1 MDKEWK
7 IKIGGIQESIDNLT
21 TLKDVLSSIERKV
34 NTVNSNGGFTVSS
47 KESKK
52 AMDELAR
59 LTQKITQYDKEYQ
72 IAVEAS
78 KGVLKDKNKEVKQL
92 VELEKANIVVQ
103 EGAKSTYYE
112 KQQLLSALGMQIKS
126 MNADTDE
133 GKQKQQELISQYSA
147 LNKEL
152 KDFDASLGNHQRN
165 VGDYKNSIKEA
176 AEELRDIG
184 AEANEAQERL
194 AQMIYEGK
202 GGTKEFEELA
212 KKAGELKRA
221 DELADQAM
229 ERHISTMKGLDDVI
243 NIAQS
248 ATAAFELYTGAMSAF
263 GLESEGAT
271 EAMQKMMSAM
281 SIIQS
286 LQTLQESLT
295 GNTASATLLSKALK
309 ATGVELVQTQMSAIK
324 ATAAQEGLSTAQKAG
339 AVASKTLGLALKAI
353 PLMFIIGLVA
363 TLVTHWQDIVGWF
376 EKTFPIL
383 KSMGGAMNVLKGV
396 IVGVGKAVVQWLV
409 NPFETFAKVIKRIM
423 AGDFTG
429 AVQEAVNGVKK
440 QFTGLA
446 SAFKDGFQSQV
457 QRGMEDM
464 TRKAAT
470 EMDKT
475 LTHQKNMITKQKNA
489 DGTYRKE
496 YIEANKKM
504 FANRKKMYKKDSDEY
519 RKVLEEEAA
528 FNQQIEDAKVGAVKK
543 SSGERIKA
551 AKDVAQE
558 TEKLIKE
565 AEEEFKRYKDA
576 TYEFGVSMLEQD
588 TLELKKEERLQKRK
602 LESYSAG
609 PIERYHEELT
619 KLGATQDR
627 IYGNEFN
634 QQLGA
639 IAKTLADNI
648 KNIDK
653 TSEAWQKLEKA
664 NYEYVMDMVL
674 DYGFTIEQAE
684 EQAKKSTSD
693 MSNIWKLLFY
703 QLKDMEA
710 EERMALIESLGY
722 REQIQEETAKLSA
735 GTSEKEKA
743 EAKKRLNILKT
754 EQTNIISSWEK
765 VNSLIIK
772 AKDYANARTIE
783 NENQLVHVMKNEL
796 DDYANDVERT
806 YQGLMKRLKEVNV
819 EPVAKDNIWGKLFGA
834 VDEKKTLE
842 KYKSIK
848 ELWTSAYKEIQSVL
862 KKSETNWDAYVDY
875 VATVY
880 GEDSIQY
887 KKATQEK
894 MDALE
899 KLRKKAIEVGKVAS
913 APTSMNG
920 DLNADGTQDTP
931 SGNTTT
937 RGGSMQQ
944 GLGKFNEFFSKIN
957 DTLLAPAMDTFTM
970 FMDFAIEQTAQRLE
984 QVQELHDKALDK
996 VNESADKIKDLNESL
1011 RDSGDDNME
1020 ATKQQLADEQL
1031 LYAQRLAEERKLA
1044 DEEQAL
1050 KNKQAQQ
1057 EATARKMELR
1067 YQMVMAIA
1075 NTAQGAS
1082 KALATWGWPLGAIFA
1097 GIMTAL
1103 GAVQVALIAK
1113 QIGAIKPVKYAD
1125 GGIINGKPHSQG
1137 GVRVG
1142 NTNIEVEGGEM
1153 VISKKNTQRY
1163 KDVLYK
1169 INSNDPSVR
1178 YLQGSTRQYAD
1189 GGIMQYAETKIR
1201 KYADGGIIQ
1210 YADTKIRKY
1219 ASGGE
1224 LNFDMADESL
1234 RTQQDTSKLMAAIG
1248 SINMNPIVTVK
1259 DIWKAEDRLVK
1270 VRALSGRGK

>member
-7 IKIGGIQESIDNLT
+7 IKIGGIQESVENLT
-21 TLKDVLSSIERKV
+21 TLKEVLSSIEKKV

-92 VELEKANIVVQ
+92 IELEKANIVVQ

-112 KQQLLSALGMQIKS
+112 KQQLLSALGKQIKS

-133 GKQKQQELISQYSA
+133 EKQKQQELISQYSA

-152 KDFDASLGNHQRN
+152 KDFDASLGNHQRS

-309 ATGVELVQTQMSAIK
+309 VTGVELVQTQMSAIK

-376 EKTFPIL
+376 EKTFPVL
-383 KSMGGAMNVLKGV
+383 KSMGGAMNTLKAV
-396 IVGVGKAVVQWLV
+396 IMGVGKAVVQWLV

-504 FANRKKMYKKDSDEY
+504 FANRKKMYQKDSDEY

-528 FNQQIEDAKVGAVKK
+528 FNQQIEDAKTGAVKK
-543 SSGERIKA
+543 SSTERIKA
-551 AKDVAQE
+551 VKDVAQE
-558 TEKLIKE
+558 TKKAMQE
-565 AEEEFKRYKDA
+565 AEAELKRYNDA
-576 TYEFGVSMLEQD
+576 TYEFGVSLLEQD
-588 TLELKKEERLQKRK
+588 TLELKRKERLQKRR
-602 LESYSAG
+602 LEAYSSG
-609 PIERYHEELT
+609 PIERYREELD

-634 QQLGA
+634 KQLGDITKA
-639 IAKTLADNI
+639 LADNI
-648 KNIDK
+648 KYIDK
-653 TSEAWQKLEKA
+653 TSENWQKLEKA
-664 NYEYVMDMVL
+664 NYEYAMNMVL
-674 DYGFTIEQAE
+674 DNGFALEQAE

-693 MSNIWKLLFY
+693 MSNIWKLLFH
-703 QLKDMEA
+703 QLKDMKA
-710 EERMALIESLGY
+710 EERMLLIDSLGY
-722 REQIQEETAKLSA
+722 REQIEEETAKLA
-735 GTSEKEKA
+735 AATSEKEKA
-743 EAKKRLNILKT
+743 EAKKRINILKT

-765 VNSLIIK
+765 VNSLLIK
-772 AKDYANARTIE
+772 AQDDANAREIE
-783 NENQLVHVMKNEL
+783 NENQLVQVMKNEL

-806 YQGLMKRLKEVNV
+806 YEGLMKRLKEVNV

-834 VDEKKTLE
+834 VDEKKTFE
-842 KYKSIK
+842 KYDSIK
-848 ELWTSAYKEIQSVL
+848 EIWISAYKEIQKVL
-862 KKSETNWDAYVDY
+862 KKSETNWEAYVDF
-875 VATVY
+875 VANVY
-880 GEDSIQY
+880 GKDSIQY

-894 MDALE
+894 IGALE
-899 KLRKKAIEVGKVAS
+899 KLRKKAIEVGEVAN
-913 APTSMNG
+913 APLSMNG
-920 DLNADGTQDTP
+920 DLNADGTQDIP

-996 VNESADKIKDLNESL
+996 VNESADKIKELNENL

-1057 EATARKMELR
+1057 EAAARKMELR

-1153 VISKKNTQRY
+1153 VISKRNTERY

-1178 YLQGSTRQYAD
+1178 YLQGSTR
-1189 GGIMQYAETKIR
+1189 
-1201 KYADGGIIQ
+1201 Q

>member
-7 IKIGGIQESIDNLT
+7 IKIDGLKESASDFDK
-21 TLKDVLSSIERKV
+21 LKKSVDGSKNSLNSQ
-34 NTVNSNGGFTVSS
+34 NTTVSDYS
-47 KESKK
+47 K
-52 AMDELAR
+52 AIRA
-59 LTQKITQYDKEYQ
+59 
-72 IAVEAS
+72 A
-78 KGVLKDKNKEVKQL
+78 NKEIKAIQGEML
-92 VELEKANIVVQ
+92 NLEKYS
-103 EGAKSTYYE
+103 KSW
-112 KQQLLSALGMQIKS
+112 K
-126 MNADTDE
+126 
-133 GKQKQQELISQYSA
+133 
-147 LNKEL
+147 
-152 KDFDASLGNHQRN
+152 
-165 VGDYKNSIKEA
+165 
-176 AEELRDIG
+176 
-184 AEANEAQERL
+184 
-194 AQMIYEGK
+194 
-202 GGTKEFEELA
+202 ELA
-212 KKAGELKRA
+212 KKAGEYR
-221 DELADQAM
+221 DEINDIRDATNRYASD
-229 ERHISTMKGLDDVI
+229 TKKLDDVI
-243 NIAQS
+243 NLAQS
-248 ATAAFELYTGAMSAF
+248 ATASFTLYKGAMAAF
-263 GLESEGAT
+263 GVESENAEKALT
-271 EAMQKMMSAM
+271 ELAGAM

-286 LQTLQESLT
+286 LQTLS
-295 GNTASATLLSKALK
+295 NTLKGSTATAELFKNVMK

-376 EKTFPIL
+376 EKTFPVL
-383 KSMGGAMNVLKGV
+383 KTMGGAMNALKGV
-396 IVGVGKAVVQWLV
+396 IVGVGKAAVQWLI

-464 TRKAAT
+464 TRKAAE

-504 FANRKKMYKKDSDEY
+504 FANRKKMYQKDSDEY

-528 FNQQIEDAKVGAVKK
+528 FNQQIEDAKTGAVKK
-543 SSGERIKA
+543 SSAERIKA
-551 AKDVAQE
+551 AKAASDAEKKAAQE

-565 AEEEFKRYKDA
+565 AEEELKHYKDA
-576 TYEFGVSMLEQD
+576 SYEFEVSMLEQD
-588 TLELKKEERLQKRK
+588 TLNLKKEERLQKRK

-609 PIERYHEELT
+609 PIKRYREELE
-619 KLGATQDR
+619 KLGATQEL
-627 IYGNEFN
+627 IYSNEFN

-639 IAKTLADNI
+639 ITKALADNI

-653 TSEAWQKLEKA
+653 TSDAWQKLEKA
-664 NYEYVMDMVL
+664 NYEAVMNMVL
-674 DYGFTIEQAE
+674 DNGFTIEQAE

-703 QLKDMEA
+703 QLKDMDA
-710 EERMALIESLGY
+710 EERMVLIDLLGY
-722 REQIQEETAKLSA
+722 REQIEEETAKLSA
-735 GTSEKEKA
+735 ATSEKEKA
-743 EAKKRLNILKT
+743 EANKRLNILKT

-772 AKDYANARTIE
+772 AQDDANARAIE
-783 NENQLVHVMKNEL
+783 NENQLVQVMKNEL
-796 DDYANDVERT
+796 DDFTNDVERS
-806 YQGLMKRLKEVNV
+806 YEGLMKRLKEVNV

-834 VDEKKTLE
+834 VDEKNTLE
-842 KYKSIK
+842 KYNSIK
-848 ELWTSAYKEIQSVL
+848 ELWTSAYDEIQKVL

-875 VATVY
+875 VAKVY

-944 GLGKFNEFFSKIN
+944 GLGKFNEFFEKIN

-970 FMDFAIEQTAQRLE
+970 FMDFAIEETAQRLE

-1097 GIMTAL
+1097 GIMSAL

-1178 YLQGSTRQYAD
+1178 YLQGSTRKYED
-1189 GGIMQYAETKIR
+1189 GGV
-1201 KYADGGIIQ
+1201 IQ

-1234 RTQQDTSKLMAAIG
+1234 RKQEDTSKLMAAIG

-1270 VRALSGRGK
+1270 VRGLAGR

>member
-7 IKIGGIQESIDNLT
+7 IKIGGIQESVENLT
-21 TLKDVLSSIERKV
+21 TLKEVLSSIEKKV

-92 VELEKANIVVQ
+92 IELEKANIVVQ

-112 KQQLLSALGMQIKS
+112 KQQLLSALGKQIKS

-133 GKQKQQELISQYSA
+133 EKQKQQELISQYSA

-152 KDFDASLGNHQRN
+152 KDFDASLGNHQRS

-248 ATAAFELYTGAMSAF
+248 ATAAFELYAGAMSAF

-383 KSMGGAMNVLKGV
+383 KSMGGAMNTLKAV
-396 IVGVGKAVVQWLV
+396 IMGVGKAVVQWLV
-409 NPFETFAKVIKRIM
+409 NPFETFAKVIKKIM

-446 SAFKDGFQSQV
+446 DAFKDGFQSQV

-464 TRKAAT
+464 TRKAAS

-504 FANRKKMYKKDSDEY
+504 FANRKKMYQKDSDEY

-528 FNQQIEDAKVGAVKK
+528 FNQQIEDAKTGAVKK
-543 SSGERIKA
+543 SSSERIKA
-551 AKDVAQE
+551 VKDVAQE

-565 AEEEFKRYKDA
+565 AEAELKRYNDA
-576 TYEFGVSMLEQD
+576 AYEFGVSLLEQD
-588 TLELKKEERLQKRK
+588 NLELKRQERLQKRR
-602 LESYSAG
+602 LEAYSSG
-609 PIERYHEELT
+609 PIERYREELD
-619 KLGATQDR
+619 KLGKTQYR
-627 IYGNEFN
+627 IYSNEFSK
-634 QQLGA
+634 QLGA
-639 IAKTLADNI
+639 ITKALADNI
-648 KNIDK
+648 KYIDK
-653 TSEAWQKLEKA
+653 TSENWQKLEKA
-664 NYEYVMDMVL
+664 NYEYAKNIVL
-674 DYGFTIEQAE
+674 DNGLTLKEAE

-703 QLKDMEA
+703 QLKDMKA
-710 EERMALIESLGY
+710 EERMLLIDSLGY
-722 REQIQEETAKLSA
+722 REQIEEETAKLA
-735 GTSEKEKA
+735 AATSDREKA
-743 EAKKRLNILKT
+743 EANKRLNILKT

-765 VNSLIIK
+765 VNSLLIK
-772 AKDYANARTIE
+772 AQDEGNARAIE
-783 NENQLVHVMKNEL
+783 NENQLVQVMKNEL

-806 YQGLMKRLKEVNV
+806 YEGLMKRLKEVNV

-834 VDEKKTLE
+834 VDEKETFE
-842 KYKSIK
+842 KYDSIK
-848 ELWTSAYKEIQSVL
+848 EIWISAYDEIQKVL
-862 KKSETNWDAYVDY
+862 KKSETNWDAYVDF
-875 VATVY
+875 VAYVY

-894 MDALE
+894 IDALE
-899 KLRKKAIEVGKVAS
+899 KLRKKAMEVGKVAN
-913 APTSMNG
+913 APMSMNG
-920 DLNADGTQDTP
+920 DLNADGTQDIP

-937 RGGSMQQ
+937 RGGLMQQ

-1044 DEEQAL
+1044 DEETAL

-1057 EATARKMELR
+1057 EAAARKMELR

-1153 VISKKNTQRY
+1153 VISKKNTERY

-1178 YLQGSTRQYAD
+1178 YLQGSTR
-1189 GGIMQYAETKIR
+1189 
-1201 KYADGGIIQ
+1201 Q

-1248 SINMNPIVTVK
+1248 SINMTPIVTVK

>member
-7 IKIGGIQESIDNLT
+7 IKIGGIQESVENLT
-21 TLKDVLSSIERKV
+21 TLKEVLSSIERKV

-78 KGVLKDKNKEVKQL
+78 KGVLKDKNNEVKQL
-92 VELEKANIVVQ
+92 IELEKANIVVQ

-112 KQQLLSALGMQIKS
+112 KQQLLSALGKQIKS

-133 GKQKQQELISQYSA
+133 EKRKQQELIAQYSA

-383 KSMGGAMNVLKGV
+383 KSMGGAMNALKGV
-396 IVGVGKAVVQWLV
+396 LVGVGKAAVQWLI

-423 AGDFTG
+423 AGDFAG

-464 TRKAAT
+464 TRKASE

-528 FNQQIEDAKVGAVKK
+528 FNQQIEDSKEAAVKK
-543 SSGERIKA
+543 GSAERIKSLKEVSDA
-551 AKDVAQE
+551 SKKVAQE
-558 TEKLIKE
+558 TENAIKE
-565 AEEEFKRYKDA
+565 AEEEWKNYTDA
-576 TYEFGVSMLEQD
+576 RNEYTKTLFDEQIVI
-588 TLELKKEERLQKRK
+588 LKFEERLQKRR
-602 LESYSAG
+602 LESYSSG
-609 PIERYHEELT
+609 PIERYIQELQ
-619 KLGATQDR
+619 KLNDIQ
-627 IYGNEFN
+627 N
-634 QQLGA
+634 QIEGYER
-639 IAKTLADNI
+639 AKQIDEISTALVNNI
-648 KNIDK
+648 KNLDK
-653 TSEAWQKLEKA
+653 DSESWKRFEKA
-664 NYEYVMDMVL
+664 QYEAIKKNALEAGKSLEEAENYAEISSANLTNVWSQMFDQMLQMSDEERLAVL
-674 DYGFTIEQAE
+674 D
-684 EQAKKSTSD
+684 
-693 MSNIWKLLFY
+693 
-703 QLKDMEA
+703 
-710 EERMALIESLGY
+710 SLGY
-722 REQIQEETAKLSA
+722 NEKIQKELVNLSKA
-735 GTSEKEKA
+735 RTEKEKA
-743 EAKKRLNILKT
+743 EVKKRINILKT
-754 EQTNIISSWEK
+754 EQTKILNSWQRI
-765 VNSLIIK
+765 NSMIIK
-772 AKDYANARTIE
+772 STDDANAQVIE
-783 NENQLVHVMKNEL
+783 SQNTSLEVMKNEL
-796 DDYANDVERT
+796 NDYANDAERS
-806 YQGLMKRLKEVNV
+806 YKLLMNRIKDIDV
-819 EPVAKDNIWGKLFGA
+819 EPVVKDNIWGKLFGV
-834 VDEKKTLE
+834 VDETGTLE
-842 KYKSIK
+842 KYERIK
-848 ELWTSAYKEIQSVL
+848 KMWIRAYDEIQNAL
-862 KKSETNWDAYVDY
+862 KNAEVKWDAYLSS
-875 VATVY
+875 VADIY
-880 GEDSIQY
+880 GKDSIQY
-887 KKATQEK
+887 KKAIQEK

-899 KLRKKAIEVGKVAS
+899 NLRKKALEVGKVAN
-913 APTSMNG
+913 APTTLDG
-920 DLNADGTQDTP
+920 DLNGDGKSDTP
-931 SGNTTT
+931 SGGTTSY
-937 RGGSMQQ
+937 GGSMQQ
-944 GLGKFNEFFSKIN
+944 GLGKFNEFFGKIN

-970 FMDFAIEQTAQRLE
+970 FMDFAIEQTAQKLE

-1057 EATARKMELR
+1057 EAAARKMELR
-1067 YQMVMAIA
+1067 YQMMMTIA

-1189 GGIMQYAETKIR
+1189 
-1201 KYADGGIIQ
+1201 
-1210 YADTKIRKY
+1210 TKIRKY

>member
-7 IKIGGIQESIDNLT
+7 IKIGGIQESVENLT
-21 TLKDVLSSIERKV
+21 TLKEVLSSIEKKV

-92 VELEKANIVVQ
+92 IELEKANIVVQ

-112 KQQLLSALGMQIKS
+112 KQQLLSALGKQIKS

-133 GKQKQQELISQYSA
+133 EKQKQQELISQYSA

-152 KDFDASLGNHQRN
+152 KDFDASLGNHQRS

-309 ATGVELVQTQMSAIK
+309 VTGVELVQTQMSAIK

-376 EKTFPIL
+376 EKTFPVL
-383 KSMGGAMNVLKGV
+383 KTMGGAMNALKGV

-504 FANRKKMYKKDSDEY
+504 FANRKKMYQKDSDEY

-528 FNQQIEDAKVGAVKK
+528 FNQQIEDAKTGAVKK
-543 SSGERIKA
+543 SSTERIKA
-551 AKDVAQE
+551 VKDVAQE
-558 TEKLIKE
+558 TKKAMQE
-565 AEEEFKRYKDA
+565 AEAELKRYNDA
-576 TYEFGVSMLEQD
+576 TYEFGVSLLEQD
-588 TLELKKEERLQKRK
+588 TLELKSQERLQKRR
-602 LESYSAG
+602 LEAYSSG
-609 PIERYHEELT
+609 PIERYREELD

-634 QQLGA
+634 KQLGDITKA
-639 IAKTLADNI
+639 LADNI
-648 KNIDK
+648 KYIDK
-653 TSEAWQKLEKA
+653 TSENWQKLEKA
-664 NYEYVMDMVL
+664 NYEYAMNMVL
-674 DYGFTIEQAE
+674 DNGFALEQAE

-693 MSNIWKLLFY
+693 MSNIWKLLFH
-703 QLKDMEA
+703 QLKDMKA
-710 EERMALIESLGY
+710 EERMLLIDSLGY
-722 REQIQEETAKLSA
+722 REQIEEETAKLA
-735 GTSEKEKA
+735 AATSEKEKA
-743 EAKKRLNILKT
+743 EAKKRINILKT

-765 VNSLIIK
+765 VNSLLIK
-772 AKDYANARTIE
+772 AQDDANAREIE
-783 NENQLVHVMKNEL
+783 NENQLVQVMKNEL

-806 YQGLMKRLKEVNV
+806 YEGLMKRLKEVNV

-834 VDEKKTLE
+834 VDEKKTFE
-842 KYKSIK
+842 KYDSIK
-848 ELWTSAYKEIQSVL
+848 EIWISAYKEIQKVL
-862 KKSETNWDAYVDY
+862 KKSETNWEAYVDF
-875 VATVY
+875 VANVY
-880 GEDSIQY
+880 GKDSIQY

-894 MDALE
+894 IGALE
-899 KLRKKAIEVGKVAS
+899 KLRKKAIEVGEVAN
-913 APTSMNG
+913 APLSMNG
-920 DLNADGTQDTP
+920 DLNADGTQDIP

-996 VNESADKIKDLNESL
+996 VNESADKIKELNENL

-1057 EATARKMELR
+1057 EAAARKMELR

-1153 VISKKNTQRY
+1153 VISKRNTERY

-1178 YLQGSTRQYAD
+1178 YLQGSTR
-1189 GGIMQYAETKIR
+1189 
-1201 KYADGGIIQ
+1201 Q

>member
-7 IKIGGIQESIDNLT
+7 IKIDGL
-21 TLKDVLSSIERKV
+21 
-34 NTVNSNGGFTVSS
+34 
-47 KESKK
+47 KES
-52 AMDELAR
+52 A
-59 LTQKITQYDKEYQ
+59 
-72 IAVEAS
+72 
-78 KGVLKDKNKEVKQL
+78 
-92 VELEKANIVVQ
+92 
-103 EGAKSTYYE
+103 
-112 KQQLLSALGMQIKS
+112 
-126 MNADTDE
+126 
-133 GKQKQQELISQYSA
+133 
-147 LNKEL
+147 
-152 KDFDASLGNHQRN
+152 KDFDKLKKS
-165 VGDYKNSIKEA
+165 VDDSKNSLDDQNTTVSDYSKAIRNASKEIRTIQG
-176 AEELRDIG
+176 EMLNLE
-184 AEANEAQERL
+184 
-194 AQMIYEGK
+194 K
-202 GGTKEFEELA
+202 GSKAWTELA
-212 KKAGELKRA
+212 KKSGDYKDRIDDIREATRRYASDTK
-221 DELADQAM
+221 
-229 ERHISTMKGLDDVI
+229 TLDDVI
-243 NIAQS
+243 NLAQS
-248 ATAAFELYTGAMSAF
+248 ATASFTLYKGAMAAFGVESENAEKALTQLAGAMSV
-263 GLESEGAT
+263 
-271 EAMQKMMSAM
+271 
-281 SIIQS
+281 IQS
-286 LQTLQESLT
+286 LQTLS
-295 GNTASATLLSKALK
+295 NTLKGSTATAELFKNVMK

-383 KSMGGAMNVLKGV
+383 KTMGGAMNALKGV
-396 IVGVGKAVVQWLV
+396 IVGVGKAAVQWLI

-446 SAFKDGFQSQV
+446 SAFKNGFQSQV

-464 TRKAAT
+464 TRKAAE

-489 DGTYRKE
+489 DGTYRKD

-504 FANRKKMYKKDSDEY
+504 FANRKKMYQKDSDEY

-528 FNQQIEDAKVGAVKK
+528 FNQQIEDAKTGAVKK
-543 SSGERIKA
+543 SSSERIKA

-565 AEEEFKRYKDA
+565 AEAELKRYNDV
-576 TYEFGVSMLEQD
+576 TYEFGVNMLNEQA
-588 TLELKKEERLQKRK
+588 LELKKRERLQKRK

-609 PIERYHEELT
+609 PIERYLEESKELYKIQSEIDNIEST
-619 KLGATQDR
+619 KEID
-627 IYGNEFN
+627 
-634 QQLGA
+634 A
-639 IAKTLADNI
+639 ISKALADNI
-648 KNIDK
+648 KNLDK
-653 TSEAWQKLEKA
+653 TSEAWQRFEKAQYEAIKKSSLEAGNSLEKA
-664 NYEYVMDMVL
+664 E
-674 DYGFTIEQAE
+674 EHAE
-684 EQAKKSTSD
+684 ISASD
-693 MSNIWKLLFY
+693 MSNIWSRMFDEM
-703 QLKDMEA
+703 KDMKD
-710 EERMALIESLGY
+710 EEKILLLDSLGY
-722 REQIQEETAKLSA
+722 NEQIQEEIKKLSA
-735 GTSEKEKA
+735 ATSEKEKA

-754 EQTNIISSWEK
+754 EQANIINSWQK
-765 VNSLIIK
+765 VNNIILK
-772 AKDYANARTIE
+772 AKDDYNAKTIE
-783 NENQLVHVMKNEL
+783 SQNQTLAVMKNEL
-796 DDYANDVERT
+796 DDYANDVERS
-806 YQGLMKRLKEVNV
+806 YEGLMNRLKEVNV
-819 EPVAKDNIWGKLFGA
+819 EPIAKDNIWGKLFGA
-834 VDEKKTLE
+834 VDEKETFE
-842 KYKSIK
+842 KYDSIK
-848 ELWTSAYKEIQSVL
+848 EMWISAYDEIQKVL
-862 KKSETNWDAYVDY
+862 KKSETNWDAYVY
-875 VATVY
+875 FVAKVY

-899 KLRKKAIEVGKVAS
+899 KLRKKAIEVGKVAN
-913 APTSMNG
+913 APMSMNG
-920 DLNADGTQDTP
+920 DLNADGTQDIP

-944 GLGKFNEFFSKIN
+944 GLGKFNEFFEKIN

-1189 GGIMQYAETKIR
+1189 AKIR
-1201 KYADGGIIQ
+1201 KYAN
-1210 YADTKIRKY
+1210 
-1219 ASGGE
+1219 GGE

-1234 RTQQDTSKLMAAIG
+1234 RTQKDTSKLMAAIG

>member
-78 KGVLKDKNKEVKQL
+78 KGVLKDKNNEVKQV
-92 VELEKANIVVQ
+92 VELEKANIIVQ

-112 KQQLLSALGMQIKS
+112 KQQLLSALGKQIKS

-133 GKQKQQELISQYSA
+133 EKQKQQELISEYSA

-152 KDFDASLGNHQRN
+152 KDFDASLGNHQRS

-248 ATAAFELYTGAMSAF
+248 ATAAFELYSGAMSAF

-324 ATAAQEGLSTAQKAG
+324 ATAAQEGLSTTQKAG

-376 EKTFPIL
+376 EKTFPVL
-383 KSMGGAMNVLKGV
+383 KNLGGAMNALKGV
-396 IVGVGKAVVQWLV
+396 LVGVGKAALQWLI
-409 NPFETFAKVIKRIM
+409 NPFETFAKVIKKIM
-423 AGDFTG
+423 AGDFAG

-446 SAFKDGFQSQV
+446 TAFKDGFQSQV

-496 YIEANKKM
+496 YIDANKKM
-504 FANRKKMYKKDSDEY
+504 FANRKKMYQKDSEEY

-528 FNQQIEDAKVGAVKK
+528 FNQQIEDAKTGAVKK
-543 SSGERIKA
+543 SSSERIKA

-565 AEEEFKRYKDA
+565 AEEELKRYNDI
-576 TYEFGVSMLEQD
+576 TYEFGISMLNEQA
-588 TLELKKEERLQKRK
+588 LVLKQKERLQKRK

-609 PIERYHEELT
+609 PIERYIEELQKLAEIQQGIGNIEST
-619 KLGATQDR
+619 KEID
-627 IYGNEFN
+627 
-634 QQLGA
+634 A
-639 IAKTLADNI
+639 ISKALADNI
-648 KNIDK
+648 KNLDK
-653 TSEAWQKLEKA
+653 TSEAWQRFEKA
-664 NYEYVMDMVL
+664 QYEAIKKSSLEAGNSIEKAEADAEISASDMV
-674 DYGFTIEQAE
+674 
-684 EQAKKSTSD
+684 
-693 MSNIWKLLFY
+693 NIWSRMLGEM
-703 QLKDMEA
+703 KDMND
-710 EERMALIESLGY
+710 EEKILLLDSLGY
-722 REQIQEETAKLSA
+722 NEQIKEEIAKLSTA
-735 GTSEKEKA
+735 TSENEKA

-754 EQTNIISSWEK
+754 EQANIINSWQK
-765 VNSLIIK
+765 VNNLILQ
-772 AKDYANARTIE
+772 AQDDTNAYGIE
-783 NENQLVHVMKNEL
+783 GQNKILAVMKNEL
-796 DDYANDVERT
+796 DDFANDAERS
-806 YQGLMKRLKEVNV
+806 YEMLMKRLKEVNV
-819 EPVAKDNIWGKLFGA
+819 EPIAKDNIWGKLFGA
-834 VDEKKTLE
+834 VDEKETLE
-842 KYKSIK
+842 KYERIK
-848 ELWTSAYKEIQSVL
+848 KMWSRAYDEIQNAL
-862 KKSETNWDAYVDY
+862 QKSEHNWEIYVGY
-875 VATVY
+875 VANVY

-887 KKATQEK
+887 KKAVQEK

-920 DLNADGTQDTP
+920 DLNADGTPDTP

-1044 DEEQAL
+1044 DEETAL

-1067 YQMVMAIA
+1067 FQMMMAIA

-1178 YLQGSTRQYAD
+1178 YLQGSTRQYSE
-1189 GGIMQYAETKIR
+1189 GGVM
-1201 KYADGGIIQ
+1201 Q

>member
-7 IKIGGIQESIDNLT
+7 IKIGGIQESVENLT
-21 TLKDVLSSIERKV
+21 TLKEVLSSIEKKV

-92 VELEKANIVVQ
+92 IELEKANIVVQ

-112 KQQLLSALGMQIKS
+112 KQQLLSALGKQIKS

-133 GKQKQQELISQYSA
+133 EKQKQQELISQYSA

-152 KDFDASLGNHQRN
+152 KDFDASLGNHQRS

-248 ATAAFELYTGAMSAF
+248 ATAAFELYAGAMSAF

-376 EKTFPIL
+376 EKTFPVL
-383 KSMGGAMNVLKGV
+383 KRMGGAMNTLKAV
-396 IVGVGKAVVQWLV
+396 IMGVGKAVVQWLV

-464 TRKAAT
+464 TRKAAN

-504 FANRKKMYKKDSDEY
+504 FANRKKMYQKDSDEY

-528 FNQQIEDAKVGAVKK
+528 FNQQIEDAKTGAVKK
-543 SSGERIKA
+543 SSSERIKA
-551 AKDVAQE
+551 VKDVAQE

-565 AEEEFKRYKDA
+565 AEAELKRYNDA
-576 TYEFGVSMLEQD
+576 AYEFGVSLLEQD
-588 TLELKKEERLQKRK
+588 NLELKRQERLQKRR
-602 LESYSAG
+602 LEAYSSG
-609 PIERYHEELT
+609 PIERYREELD
-619 KLGATQDR
+619 KLGKTQYR
-627 IYGNEFN
+627 IYSNEFSK
-634 QQLGA
+634 QLGA
-639 IAKTLADNI
+639 ITKALADNI
-648 KNIDK
+648 KYIDK
-653 TSEAWQKLEKA
+653 TSENWQKLEKA
-664 NYEYVMDMVL
+664 NYEYAKNIVL
-674 DYGFTIEQAE
+674 DNGLTLKEAE

-703 QLKDMEA
+703 QLKDMKA
-710 EERMALIESLGY
+710 EERMLLIDSLGY
-722 REQIQEETAKLSA
+722 REQIEEETAKLA
-735 GTSEKEKA
+735 AATSDREKA
-743 EAKKRLNILKT
+743 EANKRLNILKT

-765 VNSLIIK
+765 VNSLLIK
-772 AKDYANARTIE
+772 AQDEGNARAIE
-783 NENQLVHVMKNEL
+783 NENQLVQVMKNEL

-806 YQGLMKRLKEVNV
+806 YEGLMKRLKEVNV

-834 VDEKKTLE
+834 VDEKETFE
-842 KYKSIK
+842 KYDSIK
-848 ELWTSAYKEIQSVL
+848 EIWISAYDEIQKVL
-862 KKSETNWDAYVDY
+862 KKSETNWDAYVDF
-875 VATVY
+875 VAYVY

-894 MDALE
+894 IDALE
-899 KLRKKAIEVGKVAS
+899 KLRKKAMEVGKVAN
-913 APTSMNG
+913 APMSMNG
-920 DLNADGTQDTP
+920 DLNADGTQDIP

-937 RGGSMQQ
+937 RGGLMQQ

-1044 DEEQAL
+1044 DEETAL

-1057 EATARKMELR
+1057 EAAARKMELR
-1067 YQMVMAIA
+1067 FQMMMTIA

-1082 KALATWGWPLGAIFA
+1082 KALAMWGWPLGAIFA

-1163 KDVLYK
+1163 RDVLYK

-1189 GGIMQYAETKIR
+1189 TKIR
-1201 KYADGGIIQ
+1201 KYAN
-1210 YADTKIRKY
+1210 
-1219 ASGGE
+1219 GGE

>member
-7 IKIGGIQESIDNLT
+7 IKIGGIQESVDNLT
-21 TLKDVLSSIERKV
+21 TLKEVLSSIERKV

-78 KGVLKDKNKEVKQL
+78 KGVLKDKNNEVKQL
-92 VELEKANIVVQ
+92 IELEKANIVVQ

-112 KQQLLSALGMQIKS
+112 KQQLLSALGKQIKS

-133 GKQKQQELISQYSA
+133 EKQKQQELISQYSA

-286 LQTLQESLT
+286 LQTLQETLT
-295 GNTASATLLSKALK
+295 GNTASATLFSKALK

-383 KSMGGAMNVLKGV
+383 KRMGGAMNVLKGV

-440 QFTGLA
+440 QFTGLGD
-446 SAFKDGFQSQV
+446 AFKKGFQSQV

-464 TRKAAT
+464 TRKASE

-543 SSGERIKA
+543 SSTERINAVKN
-551 AKDVAQE
+551 VAQE

-565 AEEEFKRYKDA
+565 AEAELKRYKDA
-576 TYEFGVSMLEQD
+576 TYEFGVSLLEQD
-588 TLELKKEERLQKRK
+588 TLELKRQERLQKRR
-602 LESYSAG
+602 LEAYSSG
-609 PIERYHEELT
+609 PIERYREELD
-619 KLGATQDR
+619 KLGKTQER

-639 IAKTLADNI
+639 ITKALADNI
-648 KNIDK
+648 KYIDK
-653 TSEAWQKLEKA
+653 TSENWQKLEKA
-664 NYEYVMDMVL
+664 NYEYVKNIVL
-674 DYGFTIEQAE
+674 DDGLTLEQAE

-693 MSNIWKLLFY
+693 MSNIWKLLFH
-703 QLKDMEA
+703 QLKGMKA
-710 EERMALIESLGY
+710 EERMLLIDSLGY
-722 REQIQEETAKLSA
+722 REQIEEETAKLA
-735 GTSEKEKA
+735 AATSEKEKA

-765 VNSLIIK
+765 VNSLLIK
-772 AKDYANARTIE
+772 AQDYANARAIE
-783 NENQLVHVMKNEL
+783 NENQLIQVMKNEL
-796 DDYANDVERT
+796 DDYANDIERT

-834 VDEKKTLE
+834 VDEKKTFE
-842 KYKSIK
+842 KYDSIK
-848 ELWTSAYKEIQSVL
+848 EIWISTYKEIQKVL

-880 GEDSIQY
+880 GKDSIQY

-894 MDALE
+894 IGALE
-899 KLRKKAIEVGKVAS
+899 KLRKKAIEVGKVAN
-913 APTSMNG
+913 APMSMNG
-920 DLNADGTQDTP
+920 DMNADGTQDIP

-944 GLGKFNEFFSKIN
+944 GLGKVNEFFSKIN

-1057 EATARKMELR
+1057 EAAARKMELK

-1189 GGIMQYAETKIR
+1189 
-1201 KYADGGIIQ
+1201 
-1210 YADTKIRKY
+1210 TKIRKY

>member
-7 IKIGGIQESIDNLT
+7 IKIDGL
-21 TLKDVLSSIERKV
+21 
-34 NTVNSNGGFTVSS
+34 
-47 KESKK
+47 KES
-52 AMDELAR
+52 A
-59 LTQKITQYDKEYQ
+59 
-72 IAVEAS
+72 
-78 KGVLKDKNKEVKQL
+78 
-92 VELEKANIVVQ
+92 
-103 EGAKSTYYE
+103 
-112 KQQLLSALGMQIKS
+112 
-126 MNADTDE
+126 
-133 GKQKQQELISQYSA
+133 
-147 LNKEL
+147 
-152 KDFDASLGNHQRN
+152 KDFDKLKKS
-165 VGDYKNSIKEA
+165 VDDSKNSLDDQNTTVADYSKAIRNASKEIRTIQG
-176 AEELRDIG
+176 EMLNLE
-184 AEANEAQERL
+184 
-194 AQMIYEGK
+194 K
-202 GGTKEFEELA
+202 GSKAWTELA
-212 KKAGELKRA
+212 KKSGDYKDRIDDIREATRRYASDTK
-221 DELADQAM
+221 
-229 ERHISTMKGLDDVI
+229 TLDDVI
-243 NIAQS
+243 NLAQS
-248 ATAAFELYTGAMSAF
+248 ATASFTLYKGAMAAF
-263 GLESEGAT
+263 GVESENAEKALTQLAG
-271 EAMQKMMSAM
+271 AM

-286 LQTLQESLT
+286 LQTLS
-295 GNTASATLLSKALK
+295 NTLKGSTATAELFKNVMK

-383 KSMGGAMNVLKGV
+383 KTMGGAMNALKGV
-396 IVGVGKAVVQWLV
+396 IVGVGKAAVQWLI

-464 TRKAAT
+464 TRKAAE

-496 YIEANKKM
+496 YIDANKKM
-504 FANRKKMYKKDSDEY
+504 FANRKKMYQKDSDEY

-528 FNQQIEDAKVGAVKK
+528 FNQQIEDAKTGAVKK
-543 SSGERIKA
+543 SSSERIKA
-551 AKDVAQE
+551 AKEASDAAKKAAQE
-558 TEKLIKE
+558 TEKAVKE
-565 AEEEFKRYKDA
+565 AEDELKRYNDA
-576 TYEFGVSMLEQD
+576 SYEFGVSMLEQD
-588 TLELKKEERLQKRK
+588 TLELKRQERLQKRR
-602 LESYSAG
+602 LEAYSAG
-609 PIERYHEELT
+609 PIERYNEEVQKLYKIQSDIDNLEST
-619 KLGATQDR
+619 KEID
-627 IYGNEFN
+627 
-634 QQLGA
+634 A
-639 IAKTLADNI
+639 ISKALADNV
-648 KNIDK
+648 KNLDK
-653 TSEAWQKLEKA
+653 TSEAWQRFEKA
-664 NYEYVMDMVL
+664 QYEAIKKQHLEAGKSIEEAEVYAEISASDMVNIWSRMF
-674 DYGFTIEQAE
+674 GEM
-684 EQAKKSTSD
+684 KD
-693 MSNIWKLLFY
+693 MSDQEKYALLD
-703 QLKDMEA
+703 L
-710 EERMALIESLGY
+710 LGY
-722 REQIQEETAKLSA
+722 KEQIQEETVKLSVA
-735 GTSEKEKA
+735 TSEKEAA
-743 EAKKRLNILKT
+743 EARKRLNILKT
-754 EQTNIISSWEK
+754 EQANIYNSWQKVNNIILQAQDDY
-765 VNSLIIK
+765 N
-772 AKDYANARTIE
+772 AKTIE
-783 NENQLVHVMKNEL
+783 AQNQILAVMKNEL
-796 DDYANDVERT
+796 DDFANDAERS
-806 YQGLMKRLKEVNV
+806 YQLLMNRLKEVNV

-834 VDEKKTLE
+834 VDEKETLE
-842 KYKSIK
+842 KYERIK
-848 ELWTSAYKEIQSVL
+848 KMWSRAYDEIQNALS
-862 KKSETNWDAYVDY
+862 KSEHNWEIYVGY
-875 VATVY
+875 VAHVY

-944 GLGKFNEFFSKIN
+944 GLGKFNEFFEKIN

-1178 YLQGSTRQYAD
+1178 YLQGSTRQYSD
-1189 GGIMQYAETKIR
+1189 TNIK

-1210 YADTKIRKY
+1210 YADTNIRKYADTNIIQYSDTNIRKYSDTNIIQYADTNIRKYADGGIIQFADAKIRKY
-1219 ASGGE
+1219 ANGGE

>member
-7 IKIGGIQESIDNLT
+7 IKIDGLKESASDFDK
-21 TLKDVLSSIERKV
+21 LKKSVDGSKNSLNDQ
-34 NTVNSNGGFTVSS
+34 NTTVSDYSKAIRTAS
-47 KESKK
+47 KEIRTIQGE
-52 AMDELAR
+52 ML
-59 LTQKITQYDKEYQ
+59 
-72 IAVEAS
+72 
-78 KGVLKDKNKEVKQL
+78 N
-92 VELEKANIVVQ
+92 LEK
-103 EGAKSTYYE
+103 
-112 KQQLLSALGMQIKS
+112 
-126 MNADTDE
+126 
-133 GKQKQQELISQYSA
+133 YSKA
-147 LNKEL
+147 W
-152 KDFDASLGNHQRN
+152 
-165 VGDYKNSIKEA
+165 
-176 AEELRDIG
+176 
-184 AEANEAQERL
+184 
-194 AQMIYEGK
+194 M
-202 GGTKEFEELA
+202 ELA
-212 KKAGELKRA
+212 KKSGEYRDEINDIRDATNRYASDTKR
-221 DELADQAM
+221 
-229 ERHISTMKGLDDVI
+229 LDDVI
-243 NIAQS
+243 NLAQS
-248 ATAAFELYTGAMSAF
+248 ATASFTLFKGAMAAF
-263 GLESEGAT
+263 GLESENADKALT
-271 EAMQKMMSAM
+271 ELAGAM
-281 SIIQS
+281 SIIES
-286 LQTLQESLT
+286 LQTLS
-295 GNTASATLLSKALK
+295 NTLKGSTATAELFKNVMK

-376 EKTFPIL
+376 EKTFPVL
-383 KSMGGAMNVLKGV
+383 KTMGGAMNALKGV

-423 AGDFTG
+423 AGDFSG

-446 SAFKDGFQSQV
+446 SAFKEGFQSQV

-464 TRKAAT
+464 TRKAAS

-504 FANRKKMYKKDSDEY
+504 FANRKKMYQKDSDEY

-528 FNQQIEDAKVGAVKK
+528 FNQQIEDAKTGAVKK
-543 SSGERIKA
+543 SSSERIKA
-551 AKDVAQE
+551 VKDVAQE
-558 TEKLIKE
+558 TEKLIKDAE
-565 AEEEFKRYKDA
+565 AELKRYNDA
-576 TYEFGVSMLEQD
+576 SYEYTSNRLDEEVLR
-588 TLELKKEERLQKRK
+588 LKKEERLQKRK
-602 LESYSAG
+602 LESYSSG
-609 PIERYHEELT
+609 PIERYLEETEKLAEIQDEINNIERTKEIDDISRALT
-619 KLGATQDR
+619 
-627 IYGNEFN
+627 
-634 QQLGA
+634 
-639 IAKTLADNI
+639 DNL
-648 KNIDK
+648 KNLNK
-653 TSEAWQKLEKA
+653 ASEAWQRLEKEVYEDSKNYNLENGYALEKA
-664 NYEYVMDMVL
+664 EK
-674 DYGFTIEQAE
+674 E
-684 EQAKKSTSD
+684 AKETASD
-693 MSNIWKLLFY
+693 MIEIWKHMY
-703 QLKDMEA
+703 LKLITMSD
-710 EERMALIESLGY
+710 EERDALFDSLGY
-722 REQIQEETAKLSA
+722 KKQIEEETAKLSA
-735 GTSEKEKA
+735 ATSEKEKA
-743 EAKKRLNILKT
+743 EAKKRINILKT
-754 EQTNIISSWEK
+754 EQANIINSWQK
-765 VNSLIIK
+765 VFNLLMK
-772 AKDYANARTIE
+772 AEDDKNAYGIE
-783 NENQLVHVMKNEL
+783 SQNQNMAVMKNEL
-796 DDYANDVERT
+796 DDFTNDVERS
-806 YQGLMKRLKEVNV
+806 YEGLMKRLKEVNV

-848 ELWTSAYKEIQSVL
+848 ELWTSAYNEIQSVL
-862 KKSETNWDAYVDY
+862 KKSEHNWEIYVGY

-920 DLNADGTQDTP
+920 DLNADGTSDTP

-970 FMDFAIEQTAQRLE
+970 FMDFAIEETAQRLE

-996 VNESADKIKDLNESL
+996 VNESSDKIKELNENL

-1057 EATARKMELR
+1057 EAAARKMELR

-1189 GGIMQYAETKIR
+1189 
-1201 KYADGGIIQ
+1201 
-1210 YADTKIRKY
+1210 TKIRKY

>member
-7 IKIGGIQESIDNLT
+7 IKIGGIQESVENLT
-21 TLKDVLSSIERKV
+21 TLKEVLSSIEKKV

-78 KGVLKDKNKEVKQL
+78 KGVLKDKNNEVKQL
-92 VELEKANIVVQ
+92 IELEKANIVVQ

-112 KQQLLSALGMQIKS
+112 KQQLLSALGKQIKS

-133 GKQKQQELISQYSA
+133 EKQKQQELISQYSA

-152 KDFDASLGNHQRN
+152 KDFDASLGNHQRS

-248 ATAAFELYTGAMSAF
+248 ATAAFELYSGAMSAF

-339 AVASKTLGLALKAI
+339 AVAAKTLGLALKAI

-376 EKTFPIL
+376 EKTFPVL
-383 KSMGGAMNVLKGV
+383 KRMGGAMNTLKAV
-396 IVGVGKAVVQWLV
+396 IMGVGKAVVQWLV

-464 TRKAAT
+464 TRKAAN

-504 FANRKKMYKKDSDEY
+504 FANRKKMYQKDSDEY

-528 FNQQIEDAKVGAVKK
+528 FNQQIEDAKTGAVKK
-543 SSGERIKA
+543 SSTERIKA
-551 AKDVAQE
+551 TRDVAQE
-558 TEKLIKE
+558 TKKAMQE
-565 AEEEFKRYKDA
+565 AEAELKRYYDA
-576 TYEFGVSMLEQD
+576 SSEFGINMLNE
-588 TLELKKEERLQKRK
+588 EIIRLKEEERLQKRK

-609 PIERYHEELT
+609 PIQRYREELQ
-619 KLGATQDR
+619 KLLETQIE
-627 IYGNEFN
+627 IYNIEAN
-634 QQLGA
+634 KEIDA
-639 IAKTLADNI
+639 ISRALVDNI
-648 KNIDK
+648 KNLDK
-653 TSEAWQKLEKA
+653 ASEAWQKFEKEVYEAAMNRALQYGKSLE
-664 NYEYVMDMVL
+664 D
-674 DYGFTIEQAE
+674 AE
-684 EQAKKSTSD
+684 TYAKEAALD
-693 MSNIWKLLFY
+693 MSNIWGLMFGKM
-703 QLKDMEA
+703 KDMSDQ
-710 EERMALIESLGY
+710 ERIALLESLGY
-722 REQIQEETAKLSA
+722 KKQIKEETDKLSA
-735 GTSEKEKA
+735 ATSEKEKA
-743 EAKKRLNILKT
+743 EAKKRINILKT
-754 EQTNIISSWEK
+754 EQANIINSWQK
-765 VNSLIIK
+765 VNNLYIK
-772 AKDYANARTIE
+772 AEDDKNAKVIE
-783 NENQLVHVMKNEL
+783 LQSQLIQVRKNEL
-796 DDYANDVERT
+796 DDFANDVERS
-806 YQGLMKRLKEVNV
+806 YEGLMKRLKKVNA

-842 KYKSIK
+842 KYNSIK
-848 ELWTSAYKEIQSVL
+848 ELWTSAYKEIQKVL
-862 KKSETNWDAYVDY
+862 KKSETNWDAYVNY
-875 VATVY
+875 VAKVY
-880 GEDSIQY
+880 GDDSIQY

-894 MDALE
+894 IDALE

-920 DLNADGTQDTP
+920 DLNADGTQDIP

-937 RGGSMQQ
+937 RGGLMQQ

-1011 RDSGDDNME
+1011 RDSGDDNTE

-1044 DEEQAL
+1044 DEETAL

-1057 EATARKMELR
+1057 EAAARKMELR
-1067 YQMVMAIA
+1067 FQMMMTIA

-1153 VISKKNTQRY
+1153 VISKKNTERY
-1163 KDVLYK
+1163 RDVLYK

-1178 YLQGSTRQYAD
+1178 YLQGSTR
-1189 GGIMQYAETKIR
+1189 
-1201 KYADGGIIQ
+1201 Q

>member
-7 IKIGGIQESIDNLT
+7 IKIDGIQESVENLT
-21 TLKDVLSSIERKV
+21 TLKEVLSSIERKV

-133 GKQKQQELISQYSA
+133 EKQKQQELISQYSA

-309 ATGVELVQTQMSAIK
+309 ATGVELVQTQISAIK

-383 KSMGGAMNVLKGV
+383 KSMGGAMNALKGV

-446 SAFKDGFQSQV
+446 TAFKDGFQSQV

-464 TRKAAT
+464 SRKAAE

-504 FANRKKMYKKDSDEY
+504 FANRKKMYQKDSDEY

-528 FNQQIEDAKVGAVKK
+528 FNQQIEDAKTGAVKK
-543 SSGERIKA
+543 SSSERIKA
-551 AKDVAQE
+551 AKEASDAAKKAAQE
-558 TEKLIKE
+558 TEKAVKE
-565 AEEEFKRYKDA
+565 AEEELKRYNDA

-588 TLELKKEERLQKRK
+588 TLLLKQEERLQKRR

-609 PIERYHEELT
+609 PIERYMEGLQKLYKIQSDIDNIEST
-619 KLGATQDR
+619 KEID
-627 IYGNEFN
+627 
-634 QQLGA
+634 A
-639 IAKTLADNI
+639 ISKALADNI
-648 KNIDK
+648 KNLDK
-653 TSEAWQKLEKA
+653 TSEAWQRFEKAQYEAIKKSSLEAGNSLEKA
-664 NYEYVMDMVL
+664 EEHAEISASDMV
-674 DYGFTIEQAE
+674 
-684 EQAKKSTSD
+684 
-693 MSNIWKLLFY
+693 NIWSRMFGEM
-703 QLKDMEA
+703 KDMND
-710 EERMALIESLGY
+710 EEKILLLDSLGY
-722 REQIQEETAKLSA
+722 NEQIQEEIKKLSA
-735 GTSEKEKA
+735 ATSEKEKA

-754 EQTNIISSWEK
+754 EQASIINSWQKVNNII
-765 VNSLIIK
+765 LK
-772 AKDYANARTIE
+772 AKDDYNAKTIE
-783 NENQLVHVMKNEL
+783 SQNQTLAVMKNEL
-796 DDYANDVERT
+796 DDYANDAERS
-806 YQGLMKRLKEVNV
+806 YQLLMKRIKEVNV

-834 VDEKKTLE
+834 VDEKETLE
-842 KYKSIK
+842 KYERIK
-848 ELWTSAYKEIQSVL
+848 KMWSRAYDEIQNAL
-862 KKSETNWDAYVDY
+862 QKSEHNWEIYVGY
-875 VATVY
+875 VAKVY
-880 GEDSIQY
+880 GNDSIQY

-899 KLRKKAIEVGKVAS
+899 KLRKKAIEVGKIAS
-913 APTSMNG
+913 APTSMKG
-920 DLNADGTQDTP
+920 DLNADGTPDTP

-937 RGGSMQQ
+937 HGGSMQQ

-996 VNESADKIKDLNESL
+996 VNDSADKIKDLNESL

-1067 YQMVMAIA
+1067 FQMMMAIA

-1178 YLQGSTRQYAD
+1178 YLQGSTRQYSD
-1189 GGIMQYAETKIR
+1189 GGIM
-1201 KYADGGIIQ
+1201 Q

>member
-7 IKIGGIQESIDNLT
+7 IKIGGIQESVDNLT
-21 TLKDVLSSIERKV
+21 TLKEVLSSIEKKV
-34 NTVNSNGGFTVSS
+34 NTINSNGGFTVSS

-92 VELEKANIVVQ
+92 IELEKANIVVQ

-112 KQQLLSALGMQIKS
+112 KQQLLSALGKQIKS
-126 MNADTDE
+126 MNADTE
-133 GKQKQQELISQYSA
+133 EEKRKQQELIAKYSA
-147 LNKEL
+147 LNNEL

-184 AEANEAQERL
+184 AEANELQERL

-243 NIAQS
+243 NIAQT

-295 GNTASATLLSKALK
+295 GNTASATLFSKALK
-309 ATGVELVQTQMSAIK
+309 ATGVELIQTQMSAIK

-383 KSMGGAMNVLKGV
+383 KSMGGAMNALKGV
-396 IVGVGKAVVQWLV
+396 LVGVGKAVVQWLV

-464 TRKAAT
+464 TRKASE

-528 FNQQIEDAKVGAVKK
+528 FNQQIEDAKTGAVKK
-543 SSGERIKA
+543 SSSERINA
-551 AKDVAQE
+551 VRNVAQE

-565 AEEEFKRYKDA
+565 AEAELKRYNDA
-576 TYEFGVSMLEQD
+576 TYEYTSNRLDEEVLR
-588 TLELKKEERLQKRK
+588 LKERERMQKRK

-609 PIERYHEELT
+609 PIERYLEESEVLAEIQDDINNIERTKEIDDISKALTDNIKYLDKASEAWQRFEKEVYEDNKNYRLENGQSLEEAEKGAKETASDMIEIWKHMYT
-619 KLGATQDR
+619 KLGA
-627 IYGNEFN
+627 
-634 QQLGA
+634 
-639 IAKTLADNI
+639 
-648 KNIDK
+648 
-653 TSEAWQKLEKA
+653 
-664 NYEYVMDMVL
+664 M
-674 DYGFTIEQAE
+674 
-684 EQAKKSTSD
+684 SD
-693 MSNIWKLLFY
+693 
-703 QLKDMEA
+703 
-710 EERMALIESLGY
+710 EERDALFDSLGY
-722 REQIQEETAKLSA
+722 KKQIEEETAKLSA
-735 GTSEKEKA
+735 ATSEKEKA
-743 EAKKRLNILKT
+743 EANKRINILKT
-754 EQTNIISSWEK
+754 EQTNIINSWQK
-765 VNSLIIK
+765 VFNLVMKVKDDQSAYLIESQNSNL
-772 AKDYANARTIE
+772 A
-783 NENQLVHVMKNEL
+783 VMKNEL
-796 DDYANDVERT
+796 DDFANDVERS
-806 YQGLMKRLKEVNV
+806 YEGLMKRLKEVNV

-842 KYKSIK
+842 KYKNIK
-848 ELWTSAYKEIQSVL
+848 ELWTSAYKEIQDVL
-862 KKSETNWDAYVDY
+862 KKSEHNWEIYVGY

-913 APTSMNG
+913 APTSTKG
-920 DLNADGTQDTP
+920 DLNADGTPDTP

-1050 KNKQAQQ
+1050 KNKQAEQ
-1057 EATARKMELR
+1057 EAAARKMELR
-1067 YQMVMAIA
+1067 YQRVMAIA

-1103 GAVQVALIAK
+1103 GAVQVALITK
-1113 QIGAIKPVKYAD
+1113 QINAIKPVKYAE
-1125 GGIINGKPHSQG
+1125 GGIISGKPHSQG
-1137 GVRVG
+1137 GVPVG

-1153 VISKKNTQRY
+1153 IVSKKNTERY
-1163 KDVLYK
+1163 RDVLYK
-1169 INSNDPSVR
+1169 INNNDPSVR
-1178 YLQGSTRQYAD
+1178 YLQGNTR
-1189 GGIMQYAETKIR
+1189 
-1201 KYADGGIIQ
+1201 Q

-1219 ASGGE
+1219 AQGGE
-1224 LNFDMADESL
+1224 LNFDRADESL
-1234 RTQQDTSKLMAAIG
+1234 RTQQDTNRLMSAIDG
-1248 SINMNPIVTVK
+1248 INMTPVVSVV
-1259 DIWKAEDRLVK
+1259 DFWKAEKRLVK
-1270 VRALSGRGK
+1270 IRGLSGRDSN

>member
-7 IKIGGIQESIDNLT
+7 IKIDGL
-21 TLKDVLSSIERKV
+21 
-34 NTVNSNGGFTVSS
+34 
-47 KESKK
+47 KES
-52 AMDELAR
+52 A
-59 LTQKITQYDKEYQ
+59 
-72 IAVEAS
+72 
-78 KGVLKDKNKEVKQL
+78 
-92 VELEKANIVVQ
+92 
-103 EGAKSTYYE
+103 
-112 KQQLLSALGMQIKS
+112 
-126 MNADTDE
+126 
-133 GKQKQQELISQYSA
+133 
-147 LNKEL
+147 
-152 KDFDASLGNHQRN
+152 KDFDKLKKS
-165 VGDYKNSIKEA
+165 VDDSKNSIDKQNTTVSDYSKAIRNASKEIRTIQG
-176 AEELRDIG
+176 EMLNLE
-184 AEANEAQERL
+184 
-194 AQMIYEGK
+194 K
-202 GGTKEFEELA
+202 GSKAWTELA
-212 KKAGELKRA
+212 KKSGDYKDRIDDIREATRRYASDTK
-221 DELADQAM
+221 
-229 ERHISTMKGLDDVI
+229 TLDDVI
-243 NIAQS
+243 NLAQS
-248 ATAAFELYTGAMSAF
+248 ATASFTLFKGAMAAF
-263 GLESEGAT
+263 GVESENAEKALTQLAG
-271 EAMQKMMSAM
+271 AM

-286 LQTLQESLT
+286 LQTLS
-295 GNTASATLLSKALK
+295 NTLKGSTATAELFKNVMK

-376 EKTFPIL
+376 EKTFPVL
-383 KSMGGAMNVLKGV
+383 KTMGGAMNALKGV

-446 SAFKDGFQSQV
+446 TAFKDGFQSQV

-464 TRKAAT
+464 TRKAAS

-504 FANRKKMYKKDSDEY
+504 FANRKKMYQKDSDEY

-528 FNQQIEDAKVGAVKK
+528 FNQQIEDAKTGAVKK
-543 SSGERIKA
+543 SSSERIKA
-551 AKDVAQE
+551 TKDVAQE

-565 AEEEFKRYKDA
+565 AEVELKRYNDA
-576 TYEFGVSMLEQD
+576 SYEYTSNRLDEQ
-588 TLELKKEERLQKRK
+588 TLYYKKKERLQKRK
-602 LESYSAG
+602 LESYSSG
-609 PIERYHEELT
+609 PIERYLEESKELAKIQDEINNIERTKEIDDISKALT
-619 KLGATQDR
+619 
-627 IYGNEFN
+627 
-634 QQLGA
+634 
-639 IAKTLADNI
+639 DNV
-648 KNIDK
+648 KNLDK
-653 TSEAWQKLEKA
+653 ASEAWQRFEKEVYEDNKNYNLE
-664 NYEYVMDMVL
+664 NGYTLE
-674 DYGFTIEQAE
+674 EAE
-684 EQAKKSTSD
+684 KQAKETASD
-693 MSNIWKLLFY
+693 MIEIWKHMYFKLITMN
-703 QLKDMEA
+703 D
-710 EERMALIESLGY
+710 EERDALFDSLGY
-722 REQIQEETAKLSA
+722 KKQIEEETAKLSSA
-735 GTSEKEKA
+735 TSEKEAA
-743 EAKKRLNILKT
+743 EAKKRINILKT
-754 EQTNIISSWEK
+754 EQASIINSWQKVFNLLMKAEDDKNAYNIESQ
-765 VNSLIIK
+765 
-772 AKDYANARTIE
+772 
-783 NENQLVHVMKNEL
+783 NQNLTVMKNEL
-796 DDYANDVERT
+796 DDFTNDVERS
-806 YQGLMKRLKEVNV
+806 YEGLMKRLKEVNV
-819 EPVAKDNIWGKLFGA
+819 EPIAKDNIWGKLFGA

-848 ELWTSAYKEIQSVL
+848 ELWTSAYDEIQKVL
-862 KKSETNWDAYVDY
+862 KKSEHNWEIYVGY
-875 VATVY
+875 VAHVY

-913 APTSMNG
+913 APISTNG

-996 VNESADKIKDLNESL
+996 VNESADKIKDLNETL

-1057 EATARKMELR
+1057 EAAARKMELR

-1189 GGIMQYAETKIR
+1189 TKIR
-1201 KYADGGIIQ
+1201 KYAN
-1210 YADTKIRKY
+1210 
-1219 ASGGE
+1219 GGE
-1224 LNFDMADESL
+1224 LNFDMADETL

>member
-7 IKIGGIQESIDNLT
+7 IKIDGIQESVENLT
-21 TLKDVLSSIERKV
+21 TLKEVLSSIERKV

-92 VELEKANIVVQ
+92 IELEKANIVVQ

-112 KQQLLSALGMQIKS
+112 KQQLLSALGKQIKS

-133 GKQKQQELISQYSA
+133 EKQKQQELISQYSA

-295 GNTASATLLSKALK
+295 GNTASATLFSKALK

-383 KSMGGAMNVLKGV
+383 KSMGGAMNALKGV
-396 IVGVGKAVVQWLV
+396 LVGVGKAVVQWLV

-446 SAFKDGFQSQV
+446 TAFKDGFQSQV

-464 TRKAAT
+464 TRKASA

-504 FANRKKMYKKDSDEY
+504 FANRKKMYKKDSDDY

-528 FNQQIEDAKVGAVKK
+528 FNQQIEDAKTGAVKK
-543 SSGERIKA
+543 SSSERINAVKN
-551 AKDVAQE
+551 VAQE

-565 AEEEFKRYKDA
+565 AEEELKRYNDA
-576 TYEFGVSMLEQD
+576 TYEFGVSLLEQD
-588 TLELKKEERLQKRK
+588 TLELKEKERLQKRR
-602 LESYSAG
+602 LEAYSSG
-609 PIERYHEELT
+609 PIERYREELD

-634 QQLGA
+634 QQLGDITKA
-639 IAKTLADNI
+639 LADNI
-648 KNIDK
+648 KYIDK
-653 TSEAWQKLEKA
+653 TSDAWQKLEKA
-664 NYEYVMDMVL
+664 NYEYAKNVVL
-674 DYGFTIEQAE
+674 NEGFTLEQAE
-684 EQAKKSTSD
+684 EEAKKSTSN

-703 QLKDMEA
+703 ELKDMKA
-710 EERMALIESLGY
+710 EERMALIDSLGY
-722 REQIQEETAKLSA
+722 REQIEEETANLA
-735 GTSEKEKA
+735 AATSEKEKA

-765 VNSLIIK
+765 VNSLLIK
-772 AKDYANARTIE
+772 AQDDANARAIE
-783 NENQLVHVMKNEL
+783 NENQLVQVMKNEL

-806 YQGLMKRLKEVNV
+806 YEGLMKRLKEVNV
-819 EPVAKDNIWGKLFGA
+819 EPIAKDNIWGKLFGA
-834 VDEKKTLE
+834 VDEKKTFE
-842 KYKSIK
+842 KYDSIK
-848 ELWTSAYKEIQSVL
+848 EIWISAYDEIQKVL
-862 KKSETNWDAYVDY
+862 KKSETNWDAYVDF
-875 VATVY
+875 VAKVY

-894 MDALE
+894 MGALE
-899 KLRKKAIEVGKVAS
+899 KLRKKAIEVGKVAN
-913 APTSMNG
+913 APMSMNG
-920 DLNADGTQDTP
+920 DLNADGTQDIP

-984 QVQELHDKALDK
+984 QVQVLHDKALDK

-1011 RDSGDDNME
+1011 RDSGDDNTE

-1044 DEEQAL
+1044 DEETAL

-1057 EATARKMELR
+1057 EAAARKMELR
-1067 YQMVMAIA
+1067 YQRVMAIA

-1103 GAVQVALIAK
+1103 GAVQVALITK

-1153 VISKKNTQRY
+1153 IVSKVNTERY
-1163 KDVLYK
+1163 RDVLYK
-1169 INSNDPSVR
+1169 INNNDPSVR
-1178 YLQGSTRQYAD
+1178 YLQGNTR
-1189 GGIMQYAETKIR
+1189 
-1201 KYADGGIIQ
+1201 Q

-1224 LNFDMADESL
+1224 LNFDRADESL

>member
-7 IKIGGIQESIDNLT
+7 IKIDGIQESVENLT
-21 TLKDVLSSIERKV
+21 TLKEVLSSIEKKV

-112 KQQLLSALGMQIKS
+112 KQQLLSALGKQIKS

-133 GKQKQQELISQYSA
+133 EKQKQQELILQYSA

-152 KDFDASLGNHQRN
+152 KDFDASLGNHQRS

-383 KSMGGAMNVLKGV
+383 KSMGGAMNTLKAV
-396 IVGVGKAVVQWLV
+396 IMGVGKAVVQWLV
-409 NPFETFAKVIKRIM
+409 NPFETFAKVIKKIM

-446 SAFKDGFQSQV
+446 DAFKDGFQSQV

-464 TRKAAT
+464 SRKAAE

-504 FANRKKMYKKDSDEY
+504 FANRKKMYQKDSDEY

-528 FNQQIEDAKVGAVKK
+528 FNQQIEDAKTGAVKK
-543 SSGERIKA
+543 SSTERIKA
-551 AKDVAQE
+551 VKDVAQE

-565 AEEEFKRYKDA
+565 AEAELKRYYDVSS
-576 TYEFGVSMLEQD
+576 EFGVSMLDEQV
-588 TLELKKEERLQKRK
+588 LLLKKEERLQKRR
-602 LESYSAG
+602 LEAYSSG
-609 PIERYHEELT
+609 PIERYREELQKLDEIQTEIYNIEAT
-619 KLGATQDR
+619 KEID
-627 IYGNEFN
+627 
-634 QQLGA
+634 A
-639 IAKTLADNI
+639 ISRALANNI
-648 KNIDK
+648 NNLDK
-653 TSEAWQKLEKA
+653 TSEAWQRFEKTIYEGAKNYALENGKSL
-664 NYEYVMDMVL
+664 ED
-674 DYGFTIEQAE
+674 AE
-684 EQAKKSTSD
+684 TYAKEAALD
-693 MSNIWKLLFY
+693 MSNIWGLMFS
-703 QLKDMEA
+703 QMKDMS
-710 EERMALIESLGY
+710 EEEMIALLESLGY
-722 REQIQEETAKLSA
+722 KKQIKEEITKLLDA
-735 GTSEKEKA
+735 TSEKEKA

-754 EQTNIISSWEK
+754 EQANIINSWQK
-765 VNSLIIK
+765 VNNLYIK
-772 AKDYANARTIE
+772 AEDDKNAKAIE
-783 NENQLVHVMKNEL
+783 LQNSTLAVMKNEL
-796 DDYANDVERT
+796 DDFTNDAERSYQLLMNRIKEVDVE
-806 YQGLMKRLKEVNV
+806 
-819 EPVAKDNIWGKLFGA
+819 PIAKDNIWGKLFGA
-834 VDEKKTLE
+834 VDEKETLE
-842 KYKSIK
+842 KYERIK
-848 ELWTSAYKEIQSVL
+848 KMWSRAYDEIQNALS
-862 KKSETNWDAYVDY
+862 KSETNWNAYVDF
-875 VATVY
+875 VAKVY
-880 GEDSIQY
+880 GNDSIQY

-913 APTSMNG
+913 AQTSMNG
-920 DLNADGTQDTP
+920 DLNADGTPDTP

-1057 EATARKMELR
+1057 EAAARKMELR
-1067 YQMVMAIA
+1067 YQMMMAIA

-1153 VISKKNTQRY
+1153 VISKKNTERY

-1178 YLQGSTRQYAD
+1178 YLQGSTR
-1189 GGIMQYAETKIR
+1189 
-1201 KYADGGIIQ
+1201 Q

>member
-7 IKIGGIQESIDNLT
+7 IKIDGL
-21 TLKDVLSSIERKV
+21 
-34 NTVNSNGGFTVSS
+34 
-47 KESKK
+47 KES
-52 AMDELAR
+52 A
-59 LTQKITQYDKEYQ
+59 
-72 IAVEAS
+72 
-78 KGVLKDKNKEVKQL
+78 
-92 VELEKANIVVQ
+92 
-103 EGAKSTYYE
+103 
-112 KQQLLSALGMQIKS
+112 
-126 MNADTDE
+126 
-133 GKQKQQELISQYSA
+133 
-147 LNKEL
+147 
-152 KDFDASLGNHQRN
+152 KDFDKLKKS
-165 VGDYKNSIKEA
+165 VDDSKNSLDDQNTTVSDYSKAIRAASKEIRTIQG
-176 AEELRDIG
+176 EMLNLE
-184 AEANEAQERL
+184 
-194 AQMIYEGK
+194 K
-202 GGTKEFEELA
+202 GSKAWTELA
-212 KKAGELKRA
+212 KKSGDYKDRIDDIREATRRYASDTK
-221 DELADQAM
+221 
-229 ERHISTMKGLDDVI
+229 TLDDVI
-243 NIAQS
+243 NLAQS
-248 ATAAFELYTGAMSAF
+248 ATASFTLYKGAMAAF
-263 GLESEGAT
+263 GVESENAEKALTQLAG
-271 EAMQKMMSAM
+271 AM

-286 LQTLQESLT
+286 LQTLS
-295 GNTASATLLSKALK
+295 NTLKGSTATAELFKNVMK

-383 KSMGGAMNVLKGV
+383 KSMGGAMNALKGV
-396 IVGVGKAVVQWLV
+396 IVGVGKAAVQWLI

-464 TRKAAT
+464 TRKAAE

-528 FNQQIEDAKVGAVKK
+528 FNQQIEDAKTGAVKK
-543 SSGERIKA
+543 SSSERIKA

-565 AEEEFKRYKDA
+565 AEAELKRYNDA
-576 TYEFGVSMLEQD
+576 SYEYYSNRLDEE
-588 TLELKKEERLQKRK
+588 TLQNKKKERLQKRK

-609 PIERYHEELT
+609 PIERYLEESKELAKIRDDIYNIEATKEIDAISKALT
-619 KLGATQDR
+619 
-627 IYGNEFN
+627 
-634 QQLGA
+634 
-639 IAKTLADNI
+639 DNV
-648 KNIDK
+648 KNLDK
-653 TSEAWQKLEKA
+653 ASEAWQMFVEEVYEDSKNYALE
-664 NYEYVMDMVL
+664 NEYTL
-674 DYGFTIEQAE
+674 EEAEKYAE
-684 EQAKKSTSD
+684 ESASD
-693 MSNIWKLLFY
+693 MITIWKHMYLELITMS
-703 QLKDMEA
+703 D
-710 EERMALIESLGY
+710 EERDALFDSLGY
-722 REQIQEETAKLSA
+722 KKQIEEETAKLSSA
-735 GTSEKEKA
+735 TSEKEKA

-754 EQTNIISSWEK
+754 EQTSIINSWQK
-765 VNSLIIK
+765 VFNLLMK
-772 AKDYANARTIE
+772 AEDDKNAYEIE
-783 NENQLVHVMKNEL
+783 SQNQNLAVMKNEL
-796 DDYANDVERT
+796 DDFANDVERS
-806 YQGLMKRLKEVNV
+806 YEGLMKRLKEVNV
-819 EPVAKDNIWGKLFGA
+819 EPIAKDNIWGKLFGA

-848 ELWTSAYKEIQSVL
+848 ELWTSAYDEIQKVL
-862 KKSETNWDAYVDY
+862 KKSEHNWEIYVGY
-875 VATVY
+875 VAYVY

-894 MDALE
+894 IDALE
-899 KLRKKAIEVGKVAS
+899 KLRKKAVEVGKVAS
-913 APTSMNG
+913 APTSMKG
-920 DLNADGTQDTP
+920 DLNADGTPDTP

-944 GLGKFNEFFSKIN
+944 GLGKFNEFFEKIN

-1097 GIMTAL
+1097 GIMSAL

-1189 GGIMQYAETKIR
+1189 GGVIQYADANIR
-1201 KYADGGIIQ
+1201 KYADGGVIQ

-1219 ASGGE
+1219 ANGGE

>member
-7 IKIGGIQESIDNLT
+7 IKIGGIQESVENLT
-21 TLKDVLSSIERKV
+21 TLKEVLSSIERKV

-78 KGVLKDKNKEVKQL
+78 KGVLNDKNKEVKQL
-92 VELEKANIVVQ
+92 VELEKANIVIQ

-112 KQQLLSALGMQIKS
+112 KQQLLSALGKQIKS
-126 MNADTDE
+126 MNTDTDE
-133 GKQKQQELISQYSA
+133 EKQKQQELISQYSE

-152 KDFDASLGNHQRN
+152 KDFDASLGNHQRS

-248 ATAAFELYTGAMSAF
+248 ATAAFELYSGAMSAF

-339 AVASKTLGLALKAI
+339 AVASKALGLALKAI

-383 KSMGGAMNVLKGV
+383 KSMGGAMNALKGV
-396 IVGVGKAVVQWLV
+396 LVGVGKAVVQWLV

-446 SAFKDGFQSQV
+446 TAFKDGFQSQV

-504 FANRKKMYKKDSDEY
+504 FANRKKMYKKDSDDY

-528 FNQQIEDAKVGAVKK
+528 FNQQIEDAKTGAVQK
-543 SSGERIKA
+543 SSSERIKA

-565 AEEEFKRYKDA
+565 AEAELKRYNDA
-576 TYEFGVSMLEQD
+576 SYEYYSNRLDEQ
-588 TLELKKEERLQKRK
+588 TLKSKEKERLQKRK

-609 PIERYHEELT
+609 PIERYLEESE
-619 KLGATQDR
+619 KLAKIQDE
-627 IYGNEFN
+627 IN
-634 QQLGA
+634 
-639 IAKTLADNI
+639 
-648 KNIDK
+648 NIDRTK
-653 TSEAWQKLEKA
+653 EIDDISKALTDNVNNLDKASEAWQRFENEVYEDSKNYALKNGYTLEK
-664 NYEYVMDMVL
+664 
-674 DYGFTIEQAE
+674 AE
-684 EQAKKSTSD
+684 EQAKETASD
-693 MSNIWKLLFY
+693 MIEIWKHMYFKLITMN
-703 QLKDMEA
+703 D
-710 EERMALIESLGY
+710 EERVALFDSLGY
-722 REQIQEETAKLSA
+722 KKQIEEETAKLSA
-735 GTSEKEKA
+735 ATSEKEKA
-743 EAKKRLNILKT
+743 EAKKRINILKT
-754 EQTNIISSWEK
+754 EQTNIINSWQK
-765 VNSLIIK
+765 VFNLLMK
-772 AKDYANARTIE
+772 AQDDKNAYEIE
-783 NENQLVHVMKNEL
+783 SQNQIMTVMKNEL
-796 DDYANDVERT
+796 DDFTNDVERS
-806 YQGLMKRLKEVNV
+806 YEGLMKRLKKVNV

-842 KYKSIK
+842 KYKNIK
-848 ELWTSAYKEIQSVL
+848 ELWTSAYDEIQKVL
-862 KKSETNWDAYVDY
+862 KKSEHNWEIYVGY

-899 KLRKKAIEVGKVAS
+899 KLRKKAIEVGKVAI

-920 DLNADGTQDTP
+920 DLNSDGTQDAP

-1189 GGIMQYAETKIR
+1189 
-1201 KYADGGIIQ
+1201 
-1210 YADTKIRKY
+1210 TKIRKY

>member
-7 IKIGGIQESIDNLT
+7 IKIGGIQESVENLT
-21 TLKDVLSSIERKV
+21 TLKEVLSSIERKV

-133 GKQKQQELISQYSA
+133 EKQKQQELISQYSA

-152 KDFDASLGNHQRN
+152 KDFDASLGNHQRS

-309 ATGVELVQTQMSAIK
+309 ATGVELVQTQISAIK

-383 KSMGGAMNVLKGV
+383 KSMGGAMNALKGV
-396 IVGVGKAVVQWLV
+396 LVGVGKAVVQWLV

-423 AGDFTG
+423 AGDFSG

-446 SAFKDGFQSQV
+446 TAFKDGFQSQV

-464 TRKAAT
+464 TRKAAE

-504 FANRKKMYKKDSDEY
+504 FANRKKMYQKDSDEY

-543 SSGERIKA
+543 SSSERIKA

-565 AEEEFKRYKDA
+565 AEAELKRYNDA

-588 TLELKKEERLQKRK
+588 TLELKSQERLQKRR
-602 LESYSAG
+602 LESYSSG
-609 PIERYHEELT
+609 PIERYLDELQKLYKIQSDIDNIEST
-619 KLGATQDR
+619 KEID
-627 IYGNEFN
+627 
-634 QQLGA
+634 A
-639 IAKTLADNI
+639 ISKALADNI

-653 TSEAWQKLEKA
+653 TSEAWQRFEKAQYEAIKKSSLEAGNSLEKA
-664 NYEYVMDMVL
+664 EEHAEISASDMV
-674 DYGFTIEQAE
+674 
-684 EQAKKSTSD
+684 
-693 MSNIWKLLFY
+693 NIWSRMFDEM
-703 QLKDMEA
+703 KDMKD
-710 EERMALIESLGY
+710 EEKILLLDSLGY
-722 REQIQEETAKLSA
+722 NEQIQEEIKKLSA
-735 GTSEKEKA
+735 ATSEKEKA

-754 EQTNIISSWEK
+754 EQASIINSWQKVNNII
-765 VNSLIIK
+765 LK
-772 AKDYANARTIE
+772 AKDDYNAKTIE
-783 NENQLVHVMKNEL
+783 SQNQTLAVMKNEL
-796 DDYANDVERT
+796 DDYANDAERS
-806 YQGLMKRLKEVNV
+806 YQLLMKRLKEVNV
-819 EPVAKDNIWGKLFGA
+819 EPIAKDNIWGKLFGA
-834 VDEKKTLE
+834 VDEKETLE
-842 KYKSIK
+842 KYERIK
-848 ELWTSAYKEIQSVL
+848 KMWSRAYDEIQNAL
-862 KKSETNWDAYVDY
+862 QKSEHNWEIYVGY
-875 VATVY
+875 VANVY
-880 GEDSIQY
+880 GKDSIQY

-899 KLRKKAIEVGKVAS
+899 KLRKKAVEVGKVAS
-913 APTSMNG
+913 APISMNG

-944 GLGKFNEFFSKIN
+944 GLGKFNEFFEKIN

-1057 EATARKMELR
+1057 EAAARKMELR
-1067 YQMVMAIA
+1067 YQMMMTIA

-1189 GGIMQYAETKIR
+1189 TKIR
-1201 KYADGGIIQ
+1201 KYAN
-1210 YADTKIRKY
+1210 
-1219 ASGGE
+1219 GGE

>member
-7 IKIGGIQESIDNLT
+7 IKIGGIQESVENLT
-21 TLKDVLSSIERKV
+21 TLKEVLSSIERKV

-133 GKQKQQELISQYSA
+133 EKQKQQELISQYSA

-383 KSMGGAMNVLKGV
+383 KSMGGAMNALKGV

-464 TRKAAT
+464 TRKAAS

-504 FANRKKMYKKDSDEY
+504 FANRKKMYQKDSDEY

-528 FNQQIEDAKVGAVKK
+528 FNQQIEDAKTGAVKK
-543 SSGERIKA
+543 SSTERIKA

-565 AEEEFKRYKDA
+565 AEAELKRYYDVSS
-576 TYEFGVSMLEQD
+576 EFGVNMLNEEV
-588 TLELKKEERLQKRK
+588 LRLKQNERVQKRK

-609 PIERYHEELT
+609 PIERYREEVQ
-619 KLGATQDR
+619 KLLETQIK
-627 IYGNEFN
+627 IYNIEAEKEID
-634 QQLGA
+634 A
-639 IAKTLADNI
+639 ISRALVDNI
-648 KNIDK
+648 NNLDK
-653 TSEAWQKLEKA
+653 TSEAWQRFEKEVYEGA
-664 NYEYVMDMVL
+664 KNYAL
-674 DYGFTIEQAE
+674 KNGKSIEEAE
-684 EQAKKSTSD
+684 SYAKEGASD
-693 MSNIWKLLFY
+693 MSNFFGKMFY
-703 QLKDMEA
+703 QMKDMSE
-710 EERMALIESLGY
+710 EERVALLTSLGY
-722 REQIQEETAKLSA
+722 KKQIKEETAKLA
-735 GTSEKEKA
+735 AATSEMEKA

-754 EQTNIISSWEK
+754 EQANIINSWQK
-765 VNSLIIK
+765 VNNLYIK
-772 AKDYANARTIE
+772 AEDDKNAKAIE
-783 NENQLVHVMKNEL
+783 LQNSTLAVMKNEL
-796 DDYANDVERT
+796 DDYANDVERS
-806 YQGLMKRLKEVNV
+806 YQFLMNYAKELDV

-842 KYKSIK
+842 KYKNIK
-848 ELWTSAYKEIQSVL
+848 ELWTSAYKDIQSL
-862 KKSETNWDAYVDY
+862 LSQSENNWGVYVDY
-875 VATVY
+875 VAKVY
-880 GEDSIQY
+880 GKDSIQY
-887 KKATQEK
+887 KKAAQEK
-894 MDALE
+894 MDTLE

-913 APTSMNG
+913 APTSLKG
-920 DLNADGTQDTP
+920 DLNADGTPDTP

-1044 DEEQAL
+1044 DEETAL

-1067 YQMVMAIA
+1067 FQMMMAIA

-1189 GGIMQYAETKIR
+1189 TKIR
-1201 KYADGGIIQ
+1201 KYAN
-1210 YADTKIRKY
+1210 
-1219 ASGGE
+1219 GGE

>member
-7 IKIGGIQESIDNLT
+7 IKIDGLKESASDFDK
-21 TLKDVLSSIERKV
+21 LKKSVDGSKSSLDSQ
-34 NTVNSNGGFTVSS
+34 NTTVSDYSKAIRTAS
-47 KESKK
+47 KEIRTIQGE
-52 AMDELAR
+52 ML
-59 LTQKITQYDKEYQ
+59 
-72 IAVEAS
+72 
-78 KGVLKDKNKEVKQL
+78 N
-92 VELEKANIVVQ
+92 LEK
-103 EGAKSTYYE
+103 
-112 KQQLLSALGMQIKS
+112 
-126 MNADTDE
+126 
-133 GKQKQQELISQYSA
+133 YSKA
-147 LNKEL
+147 W
-152 KDFDASLGNHQRN
+152 
-165 VGDYKNSIKEA
+165 
-176 AEELRDIG
+176 
-184 AEANEAQERL
+184 
-194 AQMIYEGK
+194 M
-202 GGTKEFEELA
+202 ELA
-212 KKAGELKRA
+212 KKSGEYR
-221 DELADQAM
+221 DEINDIRDATNRYASDT
-229 ERHISTMKGLDDVI
+229 RRLDDVI
-243 NIAQS
+243 NLAQS
-248 ATAAFELYTGAMSAF
+248 ATASFTLYKGAMAAF
-263 GLESEGAT
+263 GVET
-271 EAMQKMMSAM
+271 ENADKALTELAGAM
-281 SIIQS
+281 SIIES
-286 LQTLQESLT
+286 LQTLS
-295 GNTASATLLSKALK
+295 NTLKGSTATAELFKNVMK

-383 KSMGGAMNVLKGV
+383 KSMGGAMNALKGV
-396 IVGVGKAVVQWLV
+396 IMGVGKAVVQWLV

-446 SAFKDGFQSQV
+446 DAFKDGFQSQV

-464 TRKAAT
+464 TRKAAN

-504 FANRKKMYKKDSDEY
+504 FANRKKMYQKDSDEY

-528 FNQQIEDAKVGAVKK
+528 FNQQIEDAKTGAVKK
-543 SSGERIKA
+543 SSTERIKA

-565 AEEEFKRYKDA
+565 AEAELKRYYDA
-576 TYEFGVSMLEQD
+576 SSEFGINMLNEEI
-588 TLELKKEERLQKRK
+588 LRLKERERLEKRK

-609 PIERYHEELT
+609 PIKRYREEVQ
-619 KLGATQDR
+619 KLLETQIE
-627 IYGNEFN
+627 IYNIEADKEID
-634 QQLGA
+634 A
-639 IAKTLADNI
+639 ISRALVDNI
-648 KNIDK
+648 KNLDK
-653 TSEAWQKLEKA
+653 TSEAWQRFEKEVYEAAMNRALQYGKSLE
-664 NYEYVMDMVL
+664 D
-674 DYGFTIEQAE
+674 AE
-684 EQAKKSTSD
+684 TYATEAASD
-693 MSNIWKLLFY
+693 MSNFFGKMFS
-703 QLKDMEA
+703 QMKDMSDQ
-710 EERMALIESLGY
+710 ERVALLESLGY
-722 REQIQEETAKLSA
+722 KKQIKEETDKLSA
-735 GTSEKEKA
+735 ATSEKEKA
-743 EAKKRLNILKT
+743 EAKKRINILKT
-754 EQTNIISSWEK
+754 EQANIINSWQK
-765 VNSLIIK
+765 VNNLYIK
-772 AKDYANARTIE
+772 AEDDKNAKAIE
-783 NENQLVHVMKNEL
+783 LQNSTLAVMKNEL
-796 DDYANDVERT
+796 DDYANDVERS
-806 YQGLMKRLKEVNV
+806 YQFLMNYAKELDV

-842 KYKSIK
+842 KYNNIK
-848 ELWTSAYKEIQSVL
+848 ELWTSAYKTIQSL
-862 KKSETNWDAYVDY
+862 LSQSENNWGVYVNY
-875 VATVY
+875 VAKVY

-913 APTSMNG
+913 AQTSMNG
-920 DLNADGTQDTP
+920 DLNADGTPDTP

-970 FMDFAIEQTAQRLE
+970 FMDFAIEETAQRLE

-1011 RDSGDDNME
+1011 RDSGDDNTE

-1057 EATARKMELR
+1057 EAAARKMELK

-1153 VISKKNTQRY
+1153 VISKKNTERY

-1178 YLQGSTRQYAD
+1178 YLQGSTR
-1189 GGIMQYAETKIR
+1189 
-1201 KYADGGIIQ
+1201 Q

>member
-7 IKIGGIQESIDNLT
+7 IKIDGLKESAKDFDKLKKSVDDSKNSID
-21 TLKDVLSSIERKV
+21 KQ
-34 NTVNSNGGFTVSS
+34 NTTVSDYS
-47 KESKK
+47 K
-52 AMDELAR
+52 AIR
-59 LTQKITQYDKEYQ
+59 
-72 IAVEAS
+72 EAS
-78 KGVLKDKNKEVKQL
+78 KEIRAIQGEMLN
-92 VELEKANIVVQ
+92 LEKGSKAW
-103 EGAKSTYYE
+103 T
-112 KQQLLSALGMQIKS
+112 
-126 MNADTDE
+126 
-133 GKQKQQELISQYSA
+133 
-147 LNKEL
+147 
-152 KDFDASLGNHQRN
+152 
-165 VGDYKNSIKEA
+165 
-176 AEELRDIG
+176 
-184 AEANEAQERL
+184 
-194 AQMIYEGK
+194 
-202 GGTKEFEELA
+202 ELA
-212 KKAGELKRA
+212 KKSGDYKDRIDDIREATRRYASDTK
-221 DELADQAM
+221 
-229 ERHISTMKGLDDVI
+229 TLDDVI
-243 NIAQS
+243 NLAQS
-248 ATAAFELYTGAMSAF
+248 ATASFTLFKGAMAAF
-263 GLESEGAT
+263 GVESENAEKALT
-271 EAMQKMMSAM
+271 ELAGAM

-286 LQTLQESLT
+286 LQTLS
-295 GNTASATLLSKALK
+295 NTLKGSTATAELFKNVMK
-309 ATGVELVQTQMSAIK
+309 ATGVELVQTQMLAIK

-383 KSMGGAMNVLKGV
+383 KSMGGAMNALKGV

-423 AGDFTG
+423 AGDFAG

-446 SAFKDGFQSQV
+446 TAFKDGFQSQV

-464 TRKAAT
+464 TRKAAS

-504 FANRKKMYKKDSDEY
+504 FANRKKMYQKDSEEY

-528 FNQQIEDAKVGAVKK
+528 FNQQIEDAKTGAVKK
-543 SSGERIKA
+543 SSTERIKA

-565 AEEEFKRYKDA
+565 AEAELKRYNDV
-576 TYEFGVSMLEQD
+576 TYEFGVNMLNEQA
-588 TLELKKEERLQKRK
+588 LELKKRERLQKRK

-609 PIERYHEELT
+609 PIERYLEESKELYKIQSEIDNIEST
-619 KLGATQDR
+619 KEID
-627 IYGNEFN
+627 
-634 QQLGA
+634 A
-639 IAKTLADNI
+639 ISKALADNI
-648 KNIDK
+648 KNLDK
-653 TSEAWQKLEKA
+653 TSEAWQRFEKAQYEAIKKSSLEAGNSLEKA
-664 NYEYVMDMVL
+664 E
-674 DYGFTIEQAE
+674 EHAE
-684 EQAKKSTSD
+684 ISASD
-693 MSNIWKLLFY
+693 MSNIWSRMFGEM
-703 QLKDMEA
+703 KDMKD
-710 EERMALIESLGY
+710 EEKILLLDSLGY
-722 REQIQEETAKLSA
+722 NEQIQEEIKKLSA
-735 GTSEKEKA
+735 ATSEREKA

-754 EQTNIISSWEK
+754 EQATIINSWQKVNNII
-765 VNSLIIK
+765 LK
-772 AKDYANARTIE
+772 AKDDYNAKTIE
-783 NENQLVHVMKNEL
+783 SQNQTLAVMKNEL

-806 YQGLMKRLKEVNV
+806 YEGLMKRLKEVNV
-819 EPVAKDNIWGKLFGA
+819 EPIAKDNIWGKLFGA
-834 VDEKKTLE
+834 VDEKKTFE
-842 KYKSIK
+842 KYDIIK
-848 ELWTSAYKEIQSVL
+848 EMWISAYDEIQKVL
-862 KKSETNWDAYVDY
+862 KKSETNWDAYVY
-875 VATVY
+875 FVSKVY

-899 KLRKKAIEVGKVAS
+899 KLRKKAIEVGKVAN
-913 APTSMNG
+913 APMSMNG
-920 DLNADGTQDTP
+920 DLNADGTQDIP

-944 GLGKFNEFFSKIN
+944 GLGKFNEFFEKIS
-957 DTLLAPAMDTFTM
+957 DTLLTPAMDTFTM
-970 FMDFAIEQTAQRLE
+970 FMDFAIEETAQRLE

-1044 DEEQAL
+1044 DEETAL

-1057 EATARKMELR
+1057 EAAARKMELR

-1097 GIMTAL
+1097 GIMSAL

-1189 GGIMQYAETKIR
+1189 TKIR
-1201 KYADGGIIQ
+1201 KYAN
-1210 YADTKIRKY
+1210 
-1219 ASGGE
+1219 GGE
-1224 LNFDMADESL
+1224 LNFDMADETL

>member
-7 IKIGGIQESIDNLT
+7 IKIGGIQESVENLT
-21 TLKDVLSSIERKV
+21 TLKEVLSSIERKV

-133 GKQKQQELISQYSA
+133 EKQKQQELISQYSA

-383 KSMGGAMNVLKGV
+383 KSMGGAMNALKGV
-396 IVGVGKAVVQWLV
+396 LVGVGKAVVQWLV

-464 TRKAAT
+464 TRKAAE

-504 FANRKKMYKKDSDEY
+504 FANRKKMYQKDSDEY

-543 SSGERIKA
+543 SSTERIKA

-565 AEEEFKRYKDA
+565 AEAELKRYNDA

-588 TLELKKEERLQKRK
+588 TLLLKQEERLQKRK
-602 LESYSAG
+602 LESYSSG
-609 PIERYHEELT
+609 PIERYLDELQKLYKIQSDIDNIEST
-619 KLGATQDR
+619 KEID
-627 IYGNEFN
+627 
-634 QQLGA
+634 A
-639 IAKTLADNI
+639 ISKALADNI

-653 TSEAWQKLEKA
+653 TSEAWQRFEKAQYEAIKKSSLEAGNSLEKA
-664 NYEYVMDMVL
+664 EEHAEISASDMV
-674 DYGFTIEQAE
+674 
-684 EQAKKSTSD
+684 
-693 MSNIWKLLFY
+693 NIWSRMFDEM
-703 QLKDMEA
+703 KDMKD
-710 EERMALIESLGY
+710 EEKILLLDSLGY
-722 REQIQEETAKLSA
+722 NEQIQEEIKKLSA
-735 GTSEKEKA
+735 ATSEKEKA

-754 EQTNIISSWEK
+754 EQASIINSWQKVNNII
-765 VNSLIIK
+765 LK
-772 AKDYANARTIE
+772 AKDDYNAKTIE
-783 NENQLVHVMKNEL
+783 SQNQTLAVMKNEL
-796 DDYANDVERT
+796 DDYANDAERS
-806 YQGLMKRLKEVNV
+806 YQLLMKRLKEVNV
-819 EPVAKDNIWGKLFGA
+819 EPIAKDNIWGKLFGA
-834 VDEKKTLE
+834 VDEKETLE
-842 KYKSIK
+842 KYERIK
-848 ELWTSAYKEIQSVL
+848 KMWSRAYDEIQNAL
-862 KKSETNWDAYVDY
+862 QKSEHNWEIYVGY
-875 VATVY
+875 VENVY
-880 GEDSIQY
+880 GKDSIQY

-913 APTSMNG
+913 APISMNG

-944 GLGKFNEFFSKIN
+944 GLGKFNEFFEKIN

-996 VNESADKIKDLNESL
+996 VNDSADKIKDLNESL

-1057 EATARKMELR
+1057 EAAARKMELR
-1067 YQMVMAIA
+1067 YQMMMTIA

-1189 GGIMQYAETKIR
+1189 TKIR
-1201 KYADGGIIQ
+1201 KYAN
-1210 YADTKIRKY
+1210 
-1219 ASGGE
+1219 GGE

>member
-7 IKIGGIQESIDNLT
+7 IKIGGIQESVENLT
-21 TLKDVLSSIERKV
+21 TLKEVLSSIERKV

-78 KGVLKDKNKEVKQL
+78 KGVLKDKNNEVKQL

-112 KQQLLSALGMQIKS
+112 KQQLLSALGKQIKS

-133 GKQKQQELISQYSA
+133 EKQKQQELISQYSA

-376 EKTFPIL
+376 EKTFPVL
-383 KSMGGAMNVLKGV
+383 KSMGGAMNALKGV

-423 AGDFTG
+423 AGDFAG

-464 TRKAAT
+464 TRKAAS

-489 DGTYRKE
+489 DGSYRKE

-504 FANRKKMYKKDSDEY
+504 FANRKKMYQKDSEEY

-528 FNQQIEDAKVGAVKK
+528 FNQQIEDAKTGAVQK
-543 SSGERIKA
+543 SSSERIKA

-565 AEEEFKRYKDA
+565 AEAELKRYKDA
-576 TYEFGVSMLEQD
+576 TYEFGVSLLEQD
-588 TLELKKEERLQKRK
+588 TLELKSQERLQKRR
-602 LESYSAG
+602 LEAYSSG
-609 PIERYHEELT
+609 PIERYREELD
-619 KLGATQDR
+619 KLGKTQER

-639 IAKTLADNI
+639 ITKALADNI
-648 KNIDK
+648 KYIDK
-653 TSEAWQKLEKA
+653 TSENWQKLEKA
-664 NYEYVMDMVL
+664 NYEYAKNIVL
-674 DYGFTIEQAE
+674 NEGFTLEQAE

-693 MSNIWKLLFY
+693 MSNIWKLLFH
-703 QLKDMEA
+703 QLKGMKA
-710 EERMALIESLGY
+710 EERMLLIDSLGY
-722 REQIQEETAKLSA
+722 REQIEEETAKLA
-735 GTSEKEKA
+735 AATSEKEKA
-743 EAKKRLNILKT
+743 EANKRLNILKT

-765 VNSLIIK
+765 VNSLLIK
-772 AKDYANARTIE
+772 GQDYANARAIE
-783 NENQLVHVMKNEL
+783 NENQLVQVMKNEL
-796 DDYANDVERT
+796 DDYANDVERI
-806 YQGLMKRLKEVNV
+806 YEGLMKRLKGVNV
-819 EPVAKDNIWGKLFGA
+819 EPVPKYNIWGKLFGA
-834 VDEKKTLE
+834 VDEKKTFE
-842 KYKSIK
+842 KYDSIK
-848 ELWTSAYKEIQSVL
+848 EMWISAYDEIQKVL

-875 VATVY
+875 VGNVY
-880 GEDSIQY
+880 GKDSIQY

-894 MDALE
+894 IGALE
-899 KLRKKAIEVGKVAS
+899 KLRKKAIEVGEVAN
-913 APTSMNG
+913 APISMNG
-920 DLNADGTQDTP
+920 DLNADGTQDIP

-937 RGGSMQQ
+937 HGGSMQQ

-970 FMDFAIEQTAQRLE
+970 FMDFAIEETAQRLE

-1057 EATARKMELR
+1057 EAAARKMELR

-1189 GGIMQYAETKIR
+1189 GGVM
-1201 KYADGGIIQ
+1201 Q

-1270 VRALSGRGK
+1270 VRALSGRNK

>member
-7 IKIGGIQESIDNLT
+7 IKIGGIQESVDNLT

-78 KGVLKDKNKEVKQL
+78 KGVLKDKNNEVKQL
-92 VELEKANIVVQ
+92 IELEKANIVVQ

-112 KQQLLSALGMQIKS
+112 KQQLLSALGKQIKS

-133 GKQKQQELISQYSA
+133 EKQKQQELILQYSA

-383 KSMGGAMNVLKGV
+383 KSMGGAMNALKGV

-423 AGDFTG
+423 AGDFSG

-464 TRKAAT
+464 TRKAAS

-504 FANRKKMYKKDSDEY
+504 FANRKKMYQKDSDEY

-528 FNQQIEDAKVGAVKK
+528 FNQQIEDAKTGAVKK
-543 SSGERIKA
+543 SSSERIKA
-551 AKDVAQE
+551 TKDVAQE
-558 TEKLIKE
+558 TKKLIKD
-565 AEEEFKRYKDA
+565 AEEELKRYNDA
-576 TYEFGVSMLEQD
+576 TYEFGVNMLNEQSIRY
-588 TLELKKEERLQKRK
+588 KQEERLQKRK
-602 LESYSAG
+602 LESYSSG
-609 PIERYHEELT
+609 PIERYMEGLT
-619 KLGATQDR
+619 KLAEIQSKIDSIESTKEID
-627 IYGNEFN
+627 
-634 QQLGA
+634 A
-639 IAKTLADNI
+639 ISKALADNI
-648 KNIDK
+648 KNLDK
-653 TSEAWQKLEKA
+653 TSEAWQRFEKA
-664 NYEYVMDMVL
+664 QYEAIKKQHLEAGDSL
-674 DYGFTIEQAE
+674 EEAE
-684 EQAKKSTSD
+684 KEAKETASD
-693 MSNIWKLLFY
+693 MLNIWSLMFDEMNDMSEQEKYALF
-703 QLKDMEA
+703 D
-710 EERMALIESLGY
+710 SLGY
-722 REQIQEETAKLSA
+722 KEQIQEEIVKLSVA
-735 GTSEKEKA
+735 TSEKEAA
-743 EAKKRLNILKT
+743 EARKRLNILKT
-754 EQTNIISSWEK
+754 EQANIYNSWQKVNNIILQAQDDK
-765 VNSLIIK
+765 NAYLIESQNKIL
-772 AKDYANARTIE
+772 T
-783 NENQLVHVMKNEL
+783 VMKNEL
-796 DDYANDVERT
+796 DDFTNDVERS
-806 YQGLMKRLKEVNV
+806 YEGLMKRLKEVNV

-842 KYKSIK
+842 KYNSIK
-848 ELWTSAYKEIQSVL
+848 ELWTSAYKEIQNVL
-862 KKSETNWDAYVDY
+862 KKSEHNWEIYVGY
-875 VATVY
+875 VAHVY

-920 DLNADGTQDTP
+920 DLNADGTSDTP

-970 FMDFAIEQTAQRLE
+970 FMDFAIEETAQRLE

-996 VNESADKIKDLNESL
+996 VNESSDKIKELNENL

-1057 EATARKMELR
+1057 EAAARKMELR

-1153 VISKKNTQRY
+1153 VISKKNTERY

-1178 YLQGSTRQYAD
+1178 YLQGSTR
-1189 GGIMQYAETKIR
+1189 
-1201 KYADGGIIQ
+1201 Q

>member
-7 IKIGGIQESIDNLT
+7 IKIGGIQESVDNLT
-21 TLKDVLSSIERKV
+21 TLKEVLSSIERKV

-78 KGVLKDKNKEVKQL
+78 KGVLKDKNNEVKQL
-92 VELEKANIVVQ
+92 IELEKANIVVQ

-112 KQQLLSALGMQIKS
+112 KQQLLSALGKQIKS

-133 GKQKQQELISQYSA
+133 EKQKQQELIAQYSA

-383 KSMGGAMNVLKGV
+383 KSMGGAMNALKGV
-396 IVGVGKAVVQWLV
+396 LVGVGKAAVQWLI

-423 AGDFTG
+423 AGDFAG

-464 TRKAAT
+464 TRKASE

-528 FNQQIEDAKVGAVKK
+528 FNQQIEDSKEAAVKK
-543 SSGERIKA
+543 GSAERIKSLKEVSDA
-551 AKDVAQE
+551 SKKVAQE
-558 TEKLIKE
+558 TENAIKE
-565 AEEEFKRYKDA
+565 AEEEWKNYTDA
-576 TYEFGVSMLEQD
+576 RNEYTKTLFDEQIVI
-588 TLELKKEERLQKRK
+588 LKFEERLQKRR
-602 LESYSAG
+602 LESYSSG
-609 PIERYHEELT
+609 PIERYIQELQ
-619 KLGATQDR
+619 KLNDIQ
-627 IYGNEFN
+627 N
-634 QQLGA
+634 QIEGYER
-639 IAKTLADNI
+639 AKQIDEISTALVNNI
-648 KNIDK
+648 KNLDK
-653 TSEAWQKLEKA
+653 DSESWKRFEKA
-664 NYEYVMDMVL
+664 QYEAIKKNALEAGKSLEEAENYAEISSANLTNVWSQMFDQMLQMSDEERLAVL
-674 DYGFTIEQAE
+674 D
-684 EQAKKSTSD
+684 
-693 MSNIWKLLFY
+693 
-703 QLKDMEA
+703 
-710 EERMALIESLGY
+710 SLGY
-722 REQIQEETAKLSA
+722 NEKIQKELVNLSKA
-735 GTSEKEKA
+735 RTEKEKA
-743 EAKKRLNILKT
+743 EVKKRINILKT
-754 EQTNIISSWEK
+754 EQTKILNSWQRI
-765 VNSLIIK
+765 NSMIIK
-772 AKDYANARTIE
+772 STDDANAQVIE
-783 NENQLVHVMKNEL
+783 SQNTSLEVMKNEL
-796 DDYANDVERT
+796 NDYANDAERS
-806 YQGLMKRLKEVNV
+806 YKLLMNRIKDIDV
-819 EPVAKDNIWGKLFGA
+819 EPVVKDNIWGKLFGV
-834 VDEKKTLE
+834 VDETGTLE
-842 KYKSIK
+842 KYERIK
-848 ELWTSAYKEIQSVL
+848 KMWIRAYDEIQNAL
-862 KKSETNWDAYVDY
+862 KNAEVKWDAYLSS
-875 VATVY
+875 VADIY
-880 GEDSIQY
+880 GKDSIQY
-887 KKATQEK
+887 KKAIQEK

-899 KLRKKAIEVGKVAS
+899 NLRKKALEVGKVAN
-913 APTSMNG
+913 APTTLDG
-920 DLNADGTQDTP
+920 DLNGDGKSDTP
-931 SGNTTT
+931 SGGTTSY
-937 RGGSMQQ
+937 GGSMQQ
-944 GLGKFNEFFSKIN
+944 GLGKFNEFFNKIN

-970 FMDFAIEQTAQRLE
+970 FMDFAIEQTAQKLE

-1011 RDSGDDNME
+1011 RDSGDDNTE

-1057 EATARKMELR
+1057 EAAARKMELR
-1067 YQMVMAIA
+1067 YQMMMTIA

-1189 GGIMQYAETKIR
+1189 
-1201 KYADGGIIQ
+1201 
-1210 YADTKIRKY
+1210 TKIRKY

>member
-7 IKIGGIQESIDNLT
+7 IKIGGIQESVENLT
-21 TLKDVLSSIERKV
+21 TLKEVLSSIERKV

-133 GKQKQQELISQYSA
+133 EKQKQQELISQYSA

-152 KDFDASLGNHQRN
+152 KDFDASLGNHQRS

-309 ATGVELVQTQMSAIK
+309 ATGVELVQTQISAIK

-383 KSMGGAMNVLKGV
+383 KSMGGAMNALKGV
-396 IVGVGKAVVQWLV
+396 LVGVGKAVVQWLV

-423 AGDFTG
+423 AGDFSG

-440 QFTGLA
+440 QFTSLA
-446 SAFKDGFQSQV
+446 TAFKDGFQSQV

-464 TRKAAT
+464 TRKAAE

-504 FANRKKMYKKDSDEY
+504 FANRKKMYQKDSDEY

-528 FNQQIEDAKVGAVKK
+528 FNQQIEDAKTGAVKK
-543 SSGERIKA
+543 SSSERIKA

-565 AEEEFKRYKDA
+565 AEAELKRYNDA

-588 TLELKKEERLQKRK
+588 TLELKSQERLQKRR
-602 LESYSAG
+602 LESYSSG
-609 PIERYHEELT
+609 PIERYREELQKLYKIQSDIDNIEST
-619 KLGATQDR
+619 KEID
-627 IYGNEFN
+627 
-634 QQLGA
+634 A
-639 IAKTLADNI
+639 ISKALADNI

-653 TSEAWQKLEKA
+653 TSEAWQRFEKAQYEAIKKSSLEAGNSLEKA
-664 NYEYVMDMVL
+664 EEHAEISASDMV
-674 DYGFTIEQAE
+674 
-684 EQAKKSTSD
+684 
-693 MSNIWKLLFY
+693 NIWSRMFDEM
-703 QLKDMEA
+703 KDMKD
-710 EERMALIESLGY
+710 EEKILLLDSLGY
-722 REQIQEETAKLSA
+722 NEQIQEEIKKLSA
-735 GTSEKEKA
+735 ATSEKEKA

-754 EQTNIISSWEK
+754 EQASIINSWQKVNNII
-765 VNSLIIK
+765 LK
-772 AKDYANARTIE
+772 AKDDYNAKTIE
-783 NENQLVHVMKNEL
+783 SQNQTLAVMKNEL
-796 DDYANDVERT
+796 DDYANDAERS
-806 YQGLMKRLKEVNV
+806 YQLLMKRLKEVNV
-819 EPVAKDNIWGKLFGA
+819 EPIAKDNIWGKLFGA
-834 VDEKKTLE
+834 VDEKETLE
-842 KYKSIK
+842 KYERIK
-848 ELWTSAYKEIQSVL
+848 KMWSRAYDEIQNAL
-862 KKSETNWDAYVDY
+862 QKSEHNWEIYVGY
-875 VATVY
+875 VANVY

-913 APTSMNG
+913 APISMNG

-944 GLGKFNEFFSKIN
+944 GLGKFNEFFEKIN

-1057 EATARKMELR
+1057 EAAARKMELR
-1067 YQMVMAIA
+1067 YQMMMTIA

-1189 GGIMQYAETKIR
+1189 TKIR
-1201 KYADGGIIQ
+1201 KYAN
-1210 YADTKIRKY
+1210 
-1219 ASGGE
+1219 GGE

-1259 DIWKAEDRLVK
+1259 DIWKAEERLVK

>member
-7 IKIGGIQESIDNLT
+7 IKIDGLKESASDFDK
-21 TLKDVLSSIERKV
+21 LKKSVDGSKNSLNDQ
-34 NTVNSNGGFTVSS
+34 NTTVSDYSKAIRTAS
-47 KESKK
+47 KEIRTIQGE
-52 AMDELAR
+52 ML
-59 LTQKITQYDKEYQ
+59 
-72 IAVEAS
+72 
-78 KGVLKDKNKEVKQL
+78 N
-92 VELEKANIVVQ
+92 LEK
-103 EGAKSTYYE
+103 
-112 KQQLLSALGMQIKS
+112 
-126 MNADTDE
+126 
-133 GKQKQQELISQYSA
+133 YSKA
-147 LNKEL
+147 W
-152 KDFDASLGNHQRN
+152 
-165 VGDYKNSIKEA
+165 
-176 AEELRDIG
+176 
-184 AEANEAQERL
+184 
-194 AQMIYEGK
+194 M
-202 GGTKEFEELA
+202 ELA
-212 KKAGELKRA
+212 KKSGEYRDEINDIRDATNRYASDTKR
-221 DELADQAM
+221 
-229 ERHISTMKGLDDVI
+229 LDDVI
-243 NIAQS
+243 NLAQS
-248 ATAAFELYTGAMSAF
+248 ATASFTLFKGAMAAF
-263 GLESEGAT
+263 GLESENADKALT
-271 EAMQKMMSAM
+271 ELAGAM
-281 SIIQS
+281 SIIES
-286 LQTLQESLT
+286 LQTLS
-295 GNTASATLLSKALK
+295 NTLKGSTATAELFKNVMK

-376 EKTFPIL
+376 EKTFPVL
-383 KSMGGAMNVLKGV
+383 KTMGGAMNALKGV

-423 AGDFTG
+423 AGDFSG

-446 SAFKDGFQSQV
+446 SAFKEGFQSQV

-464 TRKAAT
+464 TRKAAS

-504 FANRKKMYKKDSDEY
+504 FANRKKMYQKDSDEY

-528 FNQQIEDAKVGAVKK
+528 FNQQIEDAKTGAVKK
-543 SSGERIKA
+543 SSSERIKA
-551 AKDVAQE
+551 VKDVAQE
-558 TEKLIKE
+558 TEKLIKDAE
-565 AEEEFKRYKDA
+565 AELKRYNDA
-576 TYEFGVSMLEQD
+576 SYEYTSNRLDEEVLR
-588 TLELKKEERLQKRK
+588 LKKEERLQKRK
-602 LESYSAG
+602 LESYSSG
-609 PIERYHEELT
+609 PIERYLEETEKLAEIQDEINNIERTKEIDDISRALT
-619 KLGATQDR
+619 
-627 IYGNEFN
+627 
-634 QQLGA
+634 
-639 IAKTLADNI
+639 DNL
-648 KNIDK
+648 KNLNK
-653 TSEAWQKLEKA
+653 ASEAWQRLEKEVYEDSKNYNLENGYALEKA
-664 NYEYVMDMVL
+664 EK
-674 DYGFTIEQAE
+674 E
-684 EQAKKSTSD
+684 AKETASD
-693 MSNIWKLLFY
+693 MIEIWKHMY
-703 QLKDMEA
+703 LKLITMSD
-710 EERMALIESLGY
+710 EERDALFDSLGY
-722 REQIQEETAKLSA
+722 KKQIEEETAKLSA
-735 GTSEKEKA
+735 ATSEKEKA
-743 EAKKRLNILKT
+743 EAKKRINILKT
-754 EQTNIISSWEK
+754 EQANIINSWQK
-765 VNSLIIK
+765 VFNLLMK
-772 AKDYANARTIE
+772 AEDDKNAYDIE
-783 NENQLVHVMKNEL
+783 SQNQNMAVMKNEL
-796 DDYANDVERT
+796 DDFTNDVERS
-806 YQGLMKRLKEVNV
+806 YEGLMKRLKEVNV

-848 ELWTSAYKEIQSVL
+848 ELWTSAYNEIQSVL
-862 KKSETNWDAYVDY
+862 KKSEHNWEIYVGY
-875 VATVY
+875 VAHVY

-920 DLNADGTQDTP
+920 DLNADGTSDTP

-937 RGGSMQQ
+937 SGGSMQQ

-970 FMDFAIEQTAQRLE
+970 FMDFAIEETAQRLE

-996 VNESADKIKDLNESL
+996 VNESSDKIKELNENL

-1057 EATARKMELR
+1057 EAAARKMELR

-1153 VISKKNTQRY
+1153 VISKKNTERY

-1178 YLQGSTRQYAD
+1178 YLQGSTR
-1189 GGIMQYAETKIR
+1189 
-1201 KYADGGIIQ
+1201 Q

>member
-7 IKIGGIQESIDNLT
+7 IKIGGIQESVDNLT

-92 VELEKANIVVQ
+92 IELEKANIVVQ

-112 KQQLLSALGMQIKS
+112 KQQLLSALGKQIKS

-133 GKQKQQELISQYSA
+133 EKQKQQELILQYSA

-383 KSMGGAMNVLKGV
+383 KSMGGAMNALKGV

-464 TRKAAT
+464 TRKAAS

-504 FANRKKMYKKDSDEY
+504 FANRKKMYQKDSDEY

-528 FNQQIEDAKVGAVKK
+528 FNQQIEDAKTGAVKK
-543 SSGERIKA
+543 SSSERIKA
-551 AKDVAQE
+551 TKDVAQE
-558 TEKLIKE
+558 TKKLIKD
-565 AEEEFKRYKDA
+565 AEEELKRYNDA
-576 TYEFGVSMLEQD
+576 TYEFGVNMLNEQSIRY
-588 TLELKKEERLQKRK
+588 KQEERLQKRK
-602 LESYSAG
+602 LESYSSG
-609 PIERYHEELT
+609 PIERYMEGLT
-619 KLGATQDR
+619 KLAEIQSKIDSIESTKEID
-627 IYGNEFN
+627 
-634 QQLGA
+634 A
-639 IAKTLADNI
+639 ISKALADNI
-648 KNIDK
+648 KNLDK
-653 TSEAWQKLEKA
+653 TSEAWQRFEKA
-664 NYEYVMDMVL
+664 QYEAIKKQHLEAGDSL
-674 DYGFTIEQAE
+674 EEAE
-684 EQAKKSTSD
+684 KEAKETASD
-693 MSNIWKLLFY
+693 MLNIWSLMFDEMNDMSEQEKYALF
-703 QLKDMEA
+703 D
-710 EERMALIESLGY
+710 SLGY
-722 REQIQEETAKLSA
+722 KEQIQEEIVKLSVA
-735 GTSEKEKA
+735 TSEKEAA
-743 EAKKRLNILKT
+743 EARKRLNILKT
-754 EQTNIISSWEK
+754 EQANIYNSWQKVNNIILQAQDDK
-765 VNSLIIK
+765 NAYLIESQNKIL
-772 AKDYANARTIE
+772 T
-783 NENQLVHVMKNEL
+783 VMKNEL
-796 DDYANDVERT
+796 DDFTNDVERS
-806 YQGLMKRLKEVNV
+806 YEGLMKRLKEVNV

-842 KYKSIK
+842 KYNSIK
-848 ELWTSAYKEIQSVL
+848 ELWTSAYKEIQNVL
-862 KKSETNWDAYVDY
+862 KKSEHNWEIYVGY
-875 VATVY
+875 VAHVY

-899 KLRKKAIEVGKVAS
+899 KLKKKAIEVGKVAS

-920 DLNADGTQDTP
+920 DLNADGTSDTP
-931 SGNTTT
+931 SGNTTS

-970 FMDFAIEQTAQRLE
+970 FMDFAIEETAQRLE

-996 VNESADKIKDLNESL
+996 VNESSDKIKELNENL

-1057 EATARKMELR
+1057 EAAARKMELR

-1153 VISKKNTQRY
+1153 VISKKNTERY

-1178 YLQGSTRQYAD
+1178 YLQGSTR
-1189 GGIMQYAETKIR
+1189 
-1201 KYADGGIIQ
+1201 Q